1 MFAFDKI
8 YILKPDVLFGVYL
21 KNILLAT
28 SDYFE
33 RLPDRL
39 RPWRWSII
47 IFALVTTLFM
57 AFGSTKF
64 VIDVT
69 VDSWFNEDD
78 PVLRSLDEF
87 RDQFGSDD
95 GLFIVYEAKDG
106 DVFSAASL
114 RLVDQLTRS
123 LSNRQDIP
131 QGTLD
136 AAGITPELAT
146 ELDHIKRVQSLTNV
160 RIQVNEGDTLSSP
173 RLIQNLAMAEAEA
186 EQVKAIAMAQSSLP
200 LFLFSKNYRYGAIM
214 VTTDF
219 GAIPVAQSL
228 GTPSINL
235 MADDEFDLVGDF
247 DDQLSNN
254 FDATASQTS
263 VRFEDMDSGLYL
275 SFMEAVSRLYKQP
288 EFAQQFN
295 FYPIGNASMV
305 ELAVDDLMQA
315 GVLLLGMVLVIN
327 VLLWTLFHSASAVLW
342 PQIAIGISA
351 LFVVG
356 TLGWLGL
363 ESSTLISL
371 TVMLIVA
378 VGVADCVHVM
388 SSYVYFRRHGHD
400 HELALSKAYGKTGL
414 PILLTTITTM
424 AGMGALTIT
433 GMAQFVMFGV
443 TSAAGVFLAFL
454 YTIFLLPA
462 LMDLWHPM
470 PKEKSFAP
478 EHGWLLWLS
487 YLAWPITKLL
497 KLTWLL
503 LWPMRFVVHRSGLQ
517 WLLSGIWLQ
526 DLLDK
531 IPAFVE
537 HYKHTINFAFVG
549 LFVVCLYGATQVK
562 VDSNIA
568 ELYREGS
575 PLRTAYT
582 VVDEHMMGTG
592 SLEILVNMQ
601 QSDALI
607 QADVLQ
613 TMDRLQRKIEK
624 KYSQHIIRTHS
635 LADLVK
641 DTHAIMQDGSDGY
654 KTIPNDNLAV
664 SQLLYLFNSSNPDER
679 RALVNDDYS
688 QSHISVQL
696 RNAGSSEYAEFFELV
711 QIDIENAFVAHKKQ
725 YPNMDVHVTGT
736 LAMMMRLMD
745 DMSNNQFK
753 SLALAMVIISGLLVL
768 TLGSV
773 QAGLMSIIPN
783 MIPATLAFG
792 LMGLMEIPLDTDTLM
807 IAPLIIGIAV
817 DDTIHFITHYRMA
830 LAKHSD
836 MRLALVDTIKE
847 VGQAVTFTSLVLGCG
862 FFMLSFSNYLGLAK
876 VGAFGSLA
884 IFVALFC
891 DLLFFP
897 ALIMVFKPKFGQQ
910 NVTDNLQFKGTK

>member
-1 MFAFDKI
+1 MKTF
-8 YILKPDVLFGVYL
+8 LFC
-21 KNILLAT
+21 I
-28 SDYFE
+28 SEYFE
-33 RLPDRL
+33 SVPNRI
-39 RPWRWSII
+39 RPWRWWII
-47 IFALVTTLFM
+47 TLALTCSLFM
-57 AFGSTKF
+57 AVGSTRF

-69 VDSWFNEDD
+69 VDSWFSEDD
-78 PVLRSLDEF
+78 PVLQSLDEF

-106 DVFSAASL
+106 DVFSADSL
-114 RLVDQLTRS
+114 GLIDQLTTR
-123 LSNRQDIP
+123 LNHWQDIP
-131 QGTLD
+131 QEVLD
-136 AAGITPELAT
+136 EVGITPDLAKQ
-146 ELDHIKRVQSLTNV
+146 LDHIKRVQSLTNV
-160 RIQVNEGDTLSSP
+160 RIQVHQDETLSSP
-173 RLIQNLAMAEAEA
+173 RLIQNLVMSKDEAQ
-186 EQVKAIAMAQSSLP
+186 QVKAMAMAQSNLP
-200 LFLFSKNYRYGAIM
+200 LFLFSNNHRFGAIM

-219 GAIPVAQSL
+219 GAIPMSPRFQAS
-228 GTPSINL
+228 SSDL
-235 MADDEFDLVGDF
+235 MDDDEIDWAGDF
-247 DDQLSNN
+247 DDPSASA
-254 FDATASQTS
+254 FDVSVESAP

-275 SFMEAVSRLYKQP
+275 SFMEAVSRLYQHP
-288 EFAQQFN
+288 ELERQFN
-295 FYPIGNASMV
+295 FYPIGNASLV
-305 ELAVDDLMQA
+305 KLAVDDLKQA

-327 VLLWTLFHSASAVLW
+327 LLLWTLFRSVSAVLW
-342 PQIAIGISA
+342 PQIAIGMSA

-388 SSYVYFRRHGHD
+388 SSYVYFRERGHE
-400 HELALSKAYGKTGL
+400 HEPALSKAYGKTGL

-424 AGMGALTIT
+424 VGMGALTIT
-433 GMAQFVMFGV
+433 GMPQFVMFGA
-443 TSAAGVFLAFL
+443 TSAAGVLLAFL
-454 YTIFLLPA
+454 YTLFLLPV

-470 PKEKSFAP
+470 AKPISTLAAR
-478 EHGWLLWLS
+478 GWRLWLA
-487 YLAWPITKLL
+487 YLAWPIVMLCKLI
-497 KLTWLL
+497 WLL
-503 LWPMRFVVHRSGLQ
+503 LWPLRILAYHSGLQ
-517 WLLSGIWLQ
+517 WLASGIWLPHV
-526 DLLDK
+526 LAK
-531 IPAFVE
+531 IPAFVDQ
-537 HYKHTINFAFVG
+537 YKGLINFMFVS
-549 LFVVCLYGATQVK
+549 LFALCLYGATQVK

-568 ELYREGS
+568 ELSREGS

-582 VVDEHMMGTG
+582 IVDEHMMGTG

-601 QSDALI
+601 QSDALM
-607 QADVLQ
+607 QADILQ
-613 TMDRLQRKIEK
+613 TMDQLQRLIEN
-624 KYSQHIIRTHS
+624 KYAQHIIRTHS
-635 LADLVK
+635 LANLVK
-641 DTHAIMQDGSDGY
+641 DTHAIMQDGSDAY
-654 KTIPNDNLAV
+654 KTIPDDNIAV
-664 SQLLYLFNSSNPDER
+664 AQLLYLFNSSNPEER

-696 RNAGSSEYAEFFELV
+696 RNAGSSEYAEFFEQV
-711 QIDIENAFVAHKKQ
+711 QIDIEQAFASHKAQ

-753 SLALAMVIISGLLVL
+753 SLALAMVFISGLLVL

-792 LMGLMEIPLDTDTLM
+792 LMGLMGIPLDTDTLM

-836 MRLALVDTIKE
+836 MRLALVDTIKQ
-847 VGQAVTFTSLVLGCG
+847 VGQAVTYTSLVLGCG

-884 IFVALFC
+884 IFVALLC

-910 NVTDNLQFKGTK
+910 NVLDNLQFKGVK

>member
-1 MFAFDKI
+1 VKTF
-8 YILKPDVLFGVYL
+8 LFC
-21 KNILLAT
+21 I
-28 SDYFE
+28 SEYFE
-33 RLPDRL
+33 SVPNRI
-39 RPWRWSII
+39 RPWRWWII
-47 IFALVTTLFM
+47 TLALTCSLFM
-57 AFGSTKF
+57 AVGSTRF

-69 VDSWFNEDD
+69 VDSWFSEDD
-78 PVLRSLDEF
+78 PVLQSLDEF

-106 DVFSAASL
+106 DVFSADSL
-114 RLVDQLTRS
+114 GLIDQLTTR
-123 LSNRQDIP
+123 LNHWQDIP
-131 QGTLD
+131 QEVLD
-136 AAGITPELAT
+136 EVGITPDLAK

-160 RIQVNEGDTLSSP
+160 RIQVHQDETLSSP
-173 RLIQNLAMAEAEA
+173 RLIQNLVMSKDEAQ
-186 EQVKAIAMAQSSLP
+186 QVKAMAMAQSNLP
-200 LFLFSKNYRYGAIM
+200 LFLFSNNHRFGAIM

-219 GAIPVAQSL
+219 GAIPMSPRFQAS
-228 GTPSINL
+228 SSDL
-235 MADDEFDLVGDF
+235 MDDDEIDWAGDF
-247 DDQLSNN
+247 DDPRASA
-254 FDATASQTS
+254 FDVSVESAP

-275 SFMEAVSRLYKQP
+275 SFMEAVSRLYQHP
-288 EFAQQFN
+288 ELERQFN
-295 FYPIGNASMV
+295 FYPIGNASLV
-305 ELAVDDLMQA
+305 KLAVDDLKQA

-327 VLLWTLFHSASAVLW
+327 LLLWTLFRSVSAVLW
-342 PQIAIGISA
+342 PQIAIGMSA
-351 LFVVG
+351 LFVLG

-388 SSYVYFRRHGHD
+388 SSYVYFRECGHE
-400 HELALSKAYGKTGL
+400 HEPALSRAYGKTGL

-424 AGMGALTIT
+424 VGMGALTIT
-433 GMAQFVMFGV
+433 GMPQFVMFGA
-443 TSAAGVFLAFL
+443 TSAAGVLLAFL
-454 YTIFLLPA
+454 YTLFLLPV

-470 PKEKSFAP
+470 AKPTSTVAAR
-478 EHGWLLWLS
+478 GWRLWLA
-487 YLAWPITKLL
+487 YLTWPIVMLCKLI
-497 KLTWLL
+497 WLL
-503 LWPMRFVVHRSGLQ
+503 LWPLRILAYHSGLQ
-517 WLLSGIWLQ
+517 WLASGIWLPHV
-526 DLLDK
+526 LAK
-531 IPAFVE
+531 IPAFVDQ
-537 HYKHTINFAFVG
+537 YKGLINFMFVS
-549 LFVVCLYGATQVK
+549 LFALCLYGATQVK

-568 ELYREGS
+568 ELSREGS

-582 VVDEHMMGTG
+582 IVDEHMMGTG

-601 QSDALI
+601 QSDALM
-607 QADVLQ
+607 QADILQ
-613 TMDRLQRKIEK
+613 TMDQLQRLIEN
-624 KYSQHIIRTHS
+624 KYAQHIIRTHS
-635 LADLVK
+635 LANLVK
-641 DTHAIMQDGSDGY
+641 DTHAIMQDGSDAY
-654 KTIPNDNLAV
+654 KTIPDDNIAV
-664 SQLLYLFNSSNPDER
+664 AQLLYLFNSSNPEER

-696 RNAGSSEYAEFFELV
+696 RNAGSSEYAEFFEQV
-711 QIDIENAFVAHKKQ
+711 QIDIEQAFASHKAQ

-753 SLALAMVIISGLLVL
+753 SLALAMVFISGLLVL

-792 LMGLMEIPLDTDTLM
+792 LMGLMGIPLDTDTLM

-836 MRLALVDTIKE
+836 MRLALVDTIKQ
-847 VGQAVTFTSLVLGCG
+847 VGQAVTYTSLVLGCG

-884 IFVALFC
+884 IFVALLC

-910 NVTDNLQFKGTK
+910 NVLDNLQFKGVK

>member
-1 MFAFDKI
+1 MKTF
-8 YILKPDVLFGVYL
+8 LFC
-21 KNILLAT
+21 I
-28 SDYFE
+28 SEYFE
-33 RLPDRL
+33 SVPNRI
-39 RPWRWSII
+39 RPWRWWII
-47 IFALVTTLFM
+47 TLALTCSLFM
-57 AFGSTKF
+57 AVGSTRF

-69 VDSWFNEDD
+69 VDSWFSEDD
-78 PVLRSLDEF
+78 PVLQSLDEF

-106 DVFSAASL
+106 DVFSADSL
-114 RLVDQLTRS
+114 GLIDQLTTR
-123 LSNRQDIP
+123 LNHWQDIP
-131 QGTLD
+131 QEVLD
-136 AAGITPELAT
+136 EVGITPDLAKQ
-146 ELDHIKRVQSLTNV
+146 LDHIKRVQSLTNV
-160 RIQVNEGDTLSSP
+160 RIQVHQDETLSSP
-173 RLIQNLAMAEAEA
+173 RLIQNLVMSKDEAQ
-186 EQVKAIAMAQSSLP
+186 QVKAMAMAQSNLP
-200 LFLFSKNYRYGAIM
+200 LFLFSNNHRFGAIM

-219 GAIPVAQSL
+219 GAIPMSPRFQAS
-228 GTPSINL
+228 SSDL
-235 MADDEFDLVGDF
+235 MDDDEIDWAGDF
-247 DDQLSNN
+247 DDPSASA
-254 FDATASQTS
+254 FDVSVESAP

-275 SFMEAVSRLYKQP
+275 SFMEAVSRLYQHP
-288 EFAQQFN
+288 ELERQFN
-295 FYPIGNASMV
+295 FYPIGNASLV
-305 ELAVDDLMQA
+305 KLAVDDLKQA

-327 VLLWTLFHSASAVLW
+327 LLLWTLFRSVSAVLW
-342 PQIAIGISA
+342 PQIAIGMSA

-388 SSYVYFRRHGHD
+388 SSYVYFRERGHE
-400 HELALSKAYGKTGL
+400 HEPALSKAYGKTGL

-424 AGMGALTIT
+424 VGMGALTIT
-433 GMAQFVMFGV
+433 GMPQFVMFGA
-443 TSAAGVFLAFL
+443 TSAAGVLLAFL
-454 YTIFLLPA
+454 YTLFLLPI

-470 PKEKSFAP
+470 AKPISTLAAR
-478 EHGWLLWLS
+478 GWRLWLA
-487 YLAWPITKLL
+487 YLAWPIVMLCKLI
-497 KLTWLL
+497 WLL
-503 LWPMRFVVHRSGLQ
+503 LWPLRISAYHSGLQ
-517 WLLSGIWLQ
+517 WLASGIWLPHV
-526 DLLDK
+526 LAK
-531 IPAFVE
+531 IPAFVDQ
-537 HYKHTINFAFVG
+537 YKGLINFMFVS
-549 LFVVCLYGATQVK
+549 LFALCLYGATQVK

-568 ELYREGS
+568 ELSREGS

-582 VVDEHMMGTG
+582 IVDEHMMGTG

-601 QSDALI
+601 QSDALM
-607 QADVLQ
+607 QADILQ
-613 TMDRLQRKIEK
+613 TMDQLQRLIEN
-624 KYSQHIIRTHS
+624 KYAQHIIRTHS
-635 LADLVK
+635 LANLVK
-641 DTHAIMQDGSDGY
+641 DTHAIMQDGSDAY
-654 KTIPNDNLAV
+654 KTIPDDNIAV
-664 SQLLYLFNSSNPDER
+664 AQLLYLFNSSNPEER

-696 RNAGSSEYAEFFELV
+696 RNAGSSEYAEFFEQV
-711 QIDIENAFVAHKKQ
+711 QIDIEQAFASHKAQ

-753 SLALAMVIISGLLVL
+753 SLALAMVFISGLLVL

-792 LMGLMEIPLDTDTLM
+792 LMGLMGIPLDTDTLM

-836 MRLALVDTIKE
+836 MRLALVDTIKQ
-847 VGQAVTFTSLVLGCG
+847 VGQAVTYTSLVLGCG

-884 IFVALFC
+884 IFVALLC

-910 NVTDNLQFKGTK
+910 NVLDNLQFKGVK

>member
-1 MFAFDKI
+1 MKTF
-8 YILKPDVLFGVYL
+8 LFC
-21 KNILLAT
+21 I
-28 SDYFE
+28 SEYFE
-33 RLPDRL
+33 SVPNRI
-39 RPWRWSII
+39 RPWRWWII
-47 IFALVTTLFM
+47 TLALTCSLFM
-57 AFGSTKF
+57 ALGSTRF

-69 VDSWFNEDD
+69 VDSWFSEDD
-78 PVLRSLDEF
+78 PVLQSLDEF

-106 DVFSAASL
+106 DVFSADSL
-114 RLVDQLTRS
+114 GLIDQLTTR
-123 LSNRQDIP
+123 LNHWQDIP
-131 QGTLD
+131 QEVLD
-136 AAGITPELAT
+136 EVGITPDLAK

-160 RIQVNEGDTLSSP
+160 RIQVHQDETLSSP
-173 RLIQNLAMAEAEA
+173 RLIQNLVMSKDEAQ
-186 EQVKAIAMAQSSLP
+186 QVKAMAMAQSNLP
-200 LFLFSKNYRYGAIM
+200 LFLFSNDHRFGAIM

-219 GAIPVAQSL
+219 GAIPMSPRFQAS
-228 GTPSINL
+228 SSDL
-235 MADDEFDLVGDF
+235 MDDDEIDWAGDF
-247 DDQLSNN
+247 DDPSASA
-254 FDATASQTS
+254 FDVSVESAP

-275 SFMEAVSRLYKQP
+275 SFMEAVSRLYQHP
-288 EFAQQFN
+288 ELERQFN
-295 FYPIGNASMV
+295 FYPIGNASLV
-305 ELAVDDLMQA
+305 KLAVDDLKQA

-327 VLLWTLFHSASAVLW
+327 LLLWTLFRSVSAVLW
-342 PQIAIGISA
+342 PQIAIGMSA

-388 SSYVYFRRHGHD
+388 SSYVYFRERGHE
-400 HELALSKAYGKTGL
+400 HEPALSKAYGKTGL

-424 AGMGALTIT
+424 VGMGALTIT
-433 GMAQFVMFGV
+433 GMPQFVMFGA
-443 TSAAGVFLAFL
+443 TSAAGVLLAFL
-454 YTIFLLPA
+454 YTLFLLPV

-470 PKEKSFAP
+470 AKPISTLAAR
-478 EHGWLLWLS
+478 GWRLWLA
-487 YLAWPITKLL
+487 YLAWPIVMLCKLI
-497 KLTWLL
+497 WLL
-503 LWPMRFVVHRSGLQ
+503 LWPLRILAYHSGLQ
-517 WLLSGIWLQ
+517 WLASGIWLPHV
-526 DLLDK
+526 LAK
-531 IPAFVE
+531 IPAFVDQ
-537 HYKHTINFAFVG
+537 YKGLINFMFVS
-549 LFVVCLYGATQVK
+549 LFALCLYGATQVK

-568 ELYREGS
+568 ELSREGS

-582 VVDEHMMGTG
+582 IVDEHMMGTG

-601 QSDALI
+601 QSDALM
-607 QADVLQ
+607 QADILQ
-613 TMDRLQRKIEK
+613 TMDQLQRLIEN
-624 KYSQHIIRTHS
+624 KYAQHIIRTHS
-635 LADLVK
+635 LANLVK
-641 DTHAIMQDGSDGY
+641 DTHAIMQDGSDAY
-654 KTIPNDNLAV
+654 KTIPDDNIAV
-664 SQLLYLFNSSNPDER
+664 AQLLYLFNSSNPEER

-696 RNAGSSEYAEFFELV
+696 RNAGSSEYAEFFEQV
-711 QIDIENAFVAHKKQ
+711 QIDIEQAFASHKAQ

-753 SLALAMVIISGLLVL
+753 SLALAMVFISGLLVL

-792 LMGLMEIPLDTDTLM
+792 LMGLMGIPLDTDTLM

-836 MRLALVDTIKE
+836 MRLALVDTIKQ
-847 VGQAVTFTSLVLGCG
+847 VGQAVTYTSLVLGCG

-884 IFVALFC
+884 IFVALLC

-910 NVTDNLQFKGTK
+910 NVLDNLQFKGVK

>member
-1 MFAFDKI
+1 
-8 YILKPDVLFGVYL
+8 
-21 KNILLAT
+21 
-28 SDYFE
+28 
-33 RLPDRL
+33 
-39 RPWRWSII
+39 
-47 IFALVTTLFM
+47 M
-57 AFGSTKF
+57 AVGSTRF

-69 VDSWFNEDD
+69 VDSWFSEDD
-78 PVLRSLDEF
+78 PVLQSLDEF

-106 DVFSAASL
+106 DVFSADSL
-114 RLVDQLTRS
+114 GLIDQLTTR
-123 LSNRQDIP
+123 LNHWQDIP
-131 QGTLD
+131 QEVLD
-136 AAGITPELAT
+136 EVGITPDLAK

-160 RIQVNEGDTLSSP
+160 RIQVHQDETLSSP
-173 RLIQNLAMAEAEA
+173 RLIQNLVMSKDEAQ
-186 EQVKAIAMAQSSLP
+186 QVKAMAMAQSNLP
-200 LFLFSKNYRYGAIM
+200 LFLFSNNHRFGAIM

-219 GAIPVAQSL
+219 GAIPMSPRFQAS
-228 GTPSINL
+228 SSDL
-235 MADDEFDLVGDF
+235 MDDDEIDWAGDF
-247 DDQLSNN
+247 DDPSASA
-254 FDATASQTS
+254 FDVSVESAP

-275 SFMEAVSRLYKQP
+275 SFMEAVSRLYQHP
-288 EFAQQFN
+288 ELERQFN
-295 FYPIGNASMV
+295 FYPIGNASLV
-305 ELAVDDLMQA
+305 KLAVDDLKQA

-327 VLLWTLFHSASAVLW
+327 LLLWTLFRSVSAVLW
-342 PQIAIGISA
+342 PQIAIGMSA

-388 SSYVYFRRHGHD
+388 SSYVYFRERGHE
-400 HELALSKAYGKTGL
+400 HEPALSKAYGKTGL

-424 AGMGALTIT
+424 VGMGALTIT
-433 GMAQFVMFGV
+433 GMPQFVMFGA
-443 TSAAGVFLAFL
+443 TSAAGVLLAFL
-454 YTIFLLPA
+454 YTLFLLPV

-470 PKEKSFAP
+470 AKPISTLAAR
-478 EHGWLLWLS
+478 GWRLWLA
-487 YLAWPITKLL
+487 YLAWPIVMLCKLI
-497 KLTWLL
+497 WLL
-503 LWPMRFVVHRSGLQ
+503 LWPLRILAYHSGLQ
-517 WLLSGIWLQ
+517 WLASGIWLPHV
-526 DLLDK
+526 LAK
-531 IPAFVE
+531 IPAFVDQ
-537 HYKHTINFAFVG
+537 YKGLINFMFVS
-549 LFVVCLYGATQVK
+549 LFALCLYGATQVK
-562 VDSNIA
+562 VDSNVA
-568 ELYREGS
+568 ELSREGS

-582 VVDEHMMGTG
+582 IVDEHMMGTG

-601 QSDALI
+601 QSDALM
-607 QADVLQ
+607 QADILQ
-613 TMDRLQRKIEK
+613 TMDQLQRLIEN
-624 KYSQHIIRTHS
+624 KYAQHIIRTHS
-635 LADLVK
+635 LANLVK
-641 DTHAIMQDGSDGY
+641 DTHAIMQDGSDAY
-654 KTIPNDNLAV
+654 KTIPDDNIAV
-664 SQLLYLFNSSNPDER
+664 AQLLYLFNSSNPEER

-696 RNAGSSEYAEFFELV
+696 RNAGSSEYAEFFEQV
-711 QIDIENAFVAHKKQ
+711 QIDIEQAFASHKAQ

-753 SLALAMVIISGLLVL
+753 SLALAMVFISGLLVL

-792 LMGLMEIPLDTDTLM
+792 LMGLMGIPLDTDTLM

-836 MRLALVDTIKE
+836 MRLALVDTIKQ
-847 VGQAVTFTSLVLGCG
+847 VGQAVTYTSLVLGCG

-884 IFVALFC
+884 IFVALLC

-910 NVTDNLQFKGTK
+910 NVLDNLQFKGVK

>member
-1 MFAFDKI
+1 MKS
-8 YILKPDVLFGVYL
+8 
-21 KNILLAT
+21 ILLAI

-33 RLPDRL
+33 RLPNRL
-39 RPWRWSII
+39 RPWRWGII
-47 IFALVTTLFM
+47 IFALVSTVFM
-57 AFGSTKF
+57 GIGSTKF

-78 PVLRSLDEF
+78 PVLQSLDEF

-106 DVFSAASL
+106 DVFSEASL
-114 RLVDQLTRS
+114 GLVDELTRN
-123 LSNRQDIP
+123 LSFWQDIP
-131 QGTLD
+131 QSTLD
-136 AAGITPELAT
+136 AAGITPELAL
-146 ELDHIKRVQSLTNV
+146 ELEHIKRVQSLTNV
-160 RIQVNEGDTLSSP
+160 RIQVNQGDTLNSSK
-173 RLIQNLAMAEAEA
+173 LIQDIGMSQ
-186 EQVKAIAMAQSSLP
+186 EQSEKVKALAMAQSNLP
-200 LFLFSKNYRYGAIM
+200 LFLFSKNHRFGAIM

-219 GAIPVAQSL
+219 GAVPVNKADES
-228 GTPSINL
+228 SAVDL
-235 MADDEFDLVGDF
+235 MLDDEFDLSGEF
-247 DDQLSNN
+247 DDEYSISV
-254 FDATASQTS
+254 DADASQ
-263 VRFEDMDSGLYL
+263 VQIEFEDMDSGLYL
-275 SFMEAVSRLYKQP
+275 SFMDAVSRLYKQP
-288 EFAQQFN
+288 KYEQQFN

-315 GVLLLGMVLVIN
+315 AFLLLAMILVIN
-327 VLLWTLFHSASAVLW
+327 ILLWTLFHSASAVVW
-342 PQIAIGISA
+342 PQIAIGFSA

-388 SSYVYFRRHGHD
+388 SSYVYFKKAGCD
-400 HELALSKAYGKTGL
+400 HEVALSKAYGKTGL

-424 AGMGALTIT
+424 AGMGALTVT
-433 GMAQFVMFGV
+433 GMAQFVTFGV
-443 TSAAGVFLAFL
+443 TSAAGVLLAFL

-462 LMDLWHPM
+462 LMDLWHPLPQ
-470 PKEKSFAP
+470 PKPDTAKS
-478 EHGWLLWLS
+478 
-487 YLAWPITKLL
+487 KLL
-497 KLTWLL
+497 IRLQYVALPLILL
-503 LWPMRFVVHRSGLQ
+503 LRLFWKGLLPARFLVRKTGLQ

-526 DLLDK
+526 GLLDR
-531 IPAFVE
+531 IPEFVE
-537 HYKHTINFAFVG
+537 RYKHAVNFAFVS

-575 PLRTAYT
+575 PLRTAYN

-592 SLEILVNMQ
+592 SLEIFIDMQ
-601 QSDALI
+601 QSDALM

-613 TMDRLQRKIEK
+613 TMDQLQRQIEK
-624 KYSQHIIRTHS
+624 QYAQHIIRTNS

-641 DTHAIMQDGSDGY
+641 DTHRIMRDGSDKF
-654 KTIPNDNLAV
+654 KTIPDDDLAV
-664 SQLLYLFNSSNPDER
+664 SQLLYLFNSSNPEER

-688 QSHISVQL
+688 QSHISLQL
-696 RNAGSSEYAEFFELV
+696 KNAGSSEYAEFFEQV
-711 QIDIENAFVAHKKQ
+711 QIDIEEAFSVHQDQ

-783 MIPATLAFG
+783 MIPATLTFG
-792 LMGLMEIPLDTDTLM
+792 LMGLLGIPLDTDTLM

-836 MRLALVDTIKE
+836 MRMALVDTIKE

-884 IFVALFC
+884 IFVALLC

-897 ALIMVFKPKFGQQ
+897 ALIMVFKPKFGQK
-910 NVTDNLQFKGTK
+910 NVIDNLQFKGLK

>member
-1 MFAFDKI
+1 M
-8 YILKPDVLFGVYL
+8 
-21 KNILLAT
+21 KNLLLAI

-33 RLPDRL
+33 RLPNRL
-39 RPWRWSII
+39 RPWRWGII
-47 IFALVTTLFM
+47 ALALTSTIFM
-57 AFGSTKF
+57 AVGSTKF

-78 PVLRSLDEF
+78 PVLQSLDEF

-114 RLVDQLTRS
+114 RLVEQLTSS
-123 LSNRQDIP
+123 LSHWQDIS
-131 QGTLD
+131 QGTLES
-136 AAGITPELAT
+136 AGITPELAV

-160 RIQVNEGDTLSSP
+160 RIQVNDGDTLSSP
-173 RLIQNLAMAEAEA
+173 RLIQNLIMDSDET
-186 EQVKAIAMAQSSLP
+186 EQVKAIAMAQSNLP
-200 LFLFSKNYRYGAIM
+200 LFLFSNNYRYGAIM

-219 GAIPVAQSL
+219 GAIPLAQSL
-228 GTPSINL
+228 GKNTIDL
-235 MADDEFDLVGDF
+235 MADDELELADDF
-247 DDQLSNN
+247 DDGLSTN
-254 FDATASQTS
+254 FDATASQAE

-275 SFMEAVSRLYKQP
+275 TFMEAVSRLYKQP
-288 EFAQQFN
+288 EFVEQFN

-315 GVLLLGMVLVIN
+315 GMLLLGMVLVIN

-378 VGVADCVHVM
+378 VGVADCVHVL

-454 YTIFLLPA
+454 YAIFLLPA

-470 PKEKSFAP
+470 PMEKAAP
-478 EHGWLLWLS
+478 KKLGWLLWLS
-487 YLAWPITKLL
+487 YLVWPMAMLL
-497 KLTWLL
+497 KLIWLL
-503 LWPMRFVVHRSGLQ
+503 LWPIRFILRRSGLR

-531 IPAFVE
+531 IPAFAQQ
-537 HYKHTINFAFVG
+537 YKYTINFAFVG
-549 LFVVCLYGATQVK
+549 LFAVCLYGATQVK

-592 SLEILVNMQ
+592 SLEIFVDMQ
-601 QSDALI
+601 QSDALM

-613 TMDRLQRKIEK
+613 TMDRLQRQIEN
-624 KYSQHIIRTHS
+624 KYSHHVIRTNS

-641 DTHAIMQDGSDGY
+641 DTHAIMQDGSDVY
-654 KTIPNDNLAV
+654 KTIPDDKLAV
-664 SQLLYLFNSSNPDER
+664 SQLLYLFNSSNPEER

-711 QIDIENAFVAHKKQ
+711 QIDIEKAFAGHGEQ

-792 LMGLMEIPLDTDTLM
+792 LMGLMGIPLDTDTLM

-836 MRLALVDTIKE
+836 MRLALVGTIKE

-884 IFVALFC
+884 IFVALLC

-910 NVTDNLQFKGTK
+910 NVTDNLQFKGAK

>member
-1 MFAFDKI
+1 MKTF
-8 YILKPDVLFGVYL
+8 LFC
-21 KNILLAT
+21 I
-28 SDYFE
+28 SEYFE
-33 RLPDRL
+33 SVPNRI
-39 RPWRWSII
+39 RPWRWWII
-47 IFALVTTLFM
+47 TLALTCSLFM
-57 AFGSTKF
+57 AVGSTRF

-69 VDSWFNEDD
+69 VDSWFSEDD
-78 PVLRSLDEF
+78 PVLQSLDEF

-106 DVFSAASL
+106 DVFSADSL
-114 RLVDQLTRS
+114 GLIDQLTTR
-123 LSNRQDIP
+123 LNHWQDIP
-131 QGTLD
+131 QEVLD
-136 AAGITPELAT
+136 EVGITPDLAK

-160 RIQVNEGDTLSSP
+160 RIQVHQDETLSSP
-173 RLIQNLAMAEAEA
+173 RLIQNLVMSKDEAQ
-186 EQVKAIAMAQSSLP
+186 QVKAMAMAQSNLP
-200 LFLFSKNYRYGAIM
+200 LFLFSNNHRFGAIM

-219 GAIPVAQSL
+219 GAIPMSPRFQAS
-228 GTPSINL
+228 SSDL
-235 MADDEFDLVGDF
+235 MDDDEIDWAGDF
-247 DDQLSNN
+247 DDPSASA
-254 FDATASQTS
+254 FDVSVESAP

-275 SFMEAVSRLYKQP
+275 SFMEAVSRLYQHP
-288 EFAQQFN
+288 ELERQFN
-295 FYPIGNASMV
+295 FYPIGNASLV
-305 ELAVDDLMQA
+305 KLAVDDLKQA

-327 VLLWTLFHSASAVLW
+327 LLLWTLFRSVSAVLW
-342 PQIAIGISA
+342 PQIAIGMSA

-388 SSYVYFRRHGHD
+388 SSYVYFRERGHE
-400 HELALSKAYGKTGL
+400 HEPALSKAYGKTGL

-424 AGMGALTIT
+424 VGMGALTIT
-433 GMAQFVMFGV
+433 GMPQFVMFGA
-443 TSAAGVFLAFL
+443 TSAAGVLLAFL
-454 YTIFLLPA
+454 YTLFLLPV

-470 PKEKSFAP
+470 AKPISTLAAR
-478 EHGWLLWLS
+478 GWRLWLA
-487 YLAWPITKLL
+487 YLAWPIVMLCKLI
-497 KLTWLL
+497 WLL
-503 LWPMRFVVHRSGLQ
+503 LWPLRILAYHSGLQ
-517 WLLSGIWLQ
+517 WLASGIWLPHV
-526 DLLDK
+526 LAK
-531 IPAFVE
+531 IPAFVDQ
-537 HYKHTINFAFVG
+537 YKGLINFMFVS
-549 LFVVCLYGATQVK
+549 LFALCLYGATQVK

-568 ELYREGS
+568 ELSREGS

-582 VVDEHMMGTG
+582 IVDEHMMGTG

-601 QSDALI
+601 QSDALM
-607 QADVLQ
+607 QADILQ
-613 TMDRLQRKIEK
+613 TMDQLQRLIEN
-624 KYSQHIIRTHS
+624 KYAQHIIRTHS
-635 LADLVK
+635 LANLVK
-641 DTHAIMQDGSDGY
+641 DTHAIMQDGSDAY
-654 KTIPNDNLAV
+654 KTIPDDNIVVA
-664 SQLLYLFNSSNPDER
+664 QLLYLFNSSNPEER

-696 RNAGSSEYAEFFELV
+696 RNAGSSEYAEFFEQV
-711 QIDIENAFVAHKKQ
+711 QIDIEQAFASHKAQ

-753 SLALAMVIISGLLVL
+753 SLALAMVFISGLLVL

-792 LMGLMEIPLDTDTLM
+792 LMGLMGIPLDTDTLM

-836 MRLALVDTIKE
+836 MRLALVDTIKQ
-847 VGQAVTFTSLVLGCG
+847 VGQAVTYTSLVLGCG

-884 IFVALFC
+884 IFVALLC

-910 NVTDNLQFKGTK
+910 NVLDNLQFKGVK

>member
-1 MFAFDKI
+1 MKT
-8 YILKPDVLFGVYL
+8 L
-21 KNILLAT
+21 LLAIST
-28 SDYFE
+28 YFE
-33 RLPDRL
+33 LLPDRM

-47 IFALVTTLFM
+47 ALALASTIFM
-57 AFGSTKF
+57 AVGSTKF
-64 VIDVT
+64 VVDVT
-69 VDSWFNEDD
+69 LDSWFSEDD
-78 PVLRSLDEF
+78 PVVQSLNDF
-87 RDQFGSDD
+87 RNQFGSDD

-106 DVFSAASL
+106 DVFSPTSL
-114 RLVDQLTRS
+114 RLVDQLTRN
-123 LSNRQDIP
+123 LSHWQDIP

-136 AAGITPELAT
+136 AAGLTSELASK
-146 ELDHIKRVQSLTNV
+146 LDHIKRVQSITNV
-160 RIQVNEGDTLSSP
+160 RIQVNQGDTLSSP
-173 RLIQNLAMAEAEA
+173 RLIQNLAMQGAEADA
-186 EQVKAIAMAQSSLP
+186 VKAVAMAQSNLP
-200 LFLFSKNYRYGAIM
+200 LFLFSKNHRFGAIM

-219 GAIPVAQSL
+219 GAVPLSSSLDVASDD
-228 GTPSINL
+228 L
-235 MADDEFDLVGDF
+235 MGADDLELDEDFGDDL
-247 DDQLSNN
+247 STS
-254 FDATASQTS
+254 FDANATQAD

-275 SFMEAVSRLYKQP
+275 TFMDAVSSLYKQP
-288 EFAQQFN
+288 EYIDQFN

-305 ELAVDDLMQA
+305 ELAVDDMMQA
-315 GVLLLGMVLVIN
+315 GMLLLGMVLVIN
-327 VLLWTLFHSASAVLW
+327 VLLWTLFHSASAVIW
-342 PQIAIGISA
+342 PQVAIGISA

-356 TLGWLGL
+356 TLGWLGI
-363 ESSTLISL
+363 ESSALISL

-388 SSYVYFRRHGHD
+388 SSYVYFRREGHD
-400 HELALSKAYGKTGL
+400 HEPALSKAYGKTGL

-424 AGMGALTIT
+424 AGMGALAIT
-433 GMAQFVMFGV
+433 GMTQFVIFGI
-443 TSAAGVFLAFL
+443 TSAAGVFLAFV

-462 LMDLWHPM
+462 LMDVWHPM
-470 PKEKSFAP
+470 PAVKVHTVKT
-478 EHGWLLWLS
+478 GWRLWLS
-487 YLAWPITKLL
+487 YLAWPFKMLL
-497 KLTWLL
+497 KIVWLI
-503 LWPMRFVVHRSGLQ
+503 LWPIRYLLRRSGLA

-526 DLLDK
+526 GVLDR
-531 IPAFVE
+531 IPAFVQRF
-537 HYKHTINFAFVG
+537 KHAVNFAFVG
-549 LFVVCLYGATQVK
+549 LFIVCLYGASQVHI
-562 VDSNIA
+562 DSNIA
-568 ELYREGS
+568 ELYREGT

-592 SLEILVNMQ
+592 NLEILVDMRA
-601 QSDALI
+601 SDALM

-613 TMDRLQRKIEK
+613 TMDQLQRKIEAT
-624 KYSQHIIRTHS
+624 YGEYIIRTNS

-641 DTHAIMQDGSDGY
+641 DTHAIMQDGSDY
-654 KTIPNDNLAV
+654 YRTIPDDNLAV
-664 SQLLYLFNSSNPDER
+664 SQLLYLFNSSNPEER

-696 RNAGSSEYAEFFELV
+696 RNAGSSEYAEFFELI
-711 QIDIENAFVAHKKQ
+711 QLDIQHAFAHLEDR
-725 YPNMDVHVTGT
+725 YPDMDIHVTGT

-753 SLALAMVIISGLLVL
+753 SLALAMIVISGLLVL

-792 LMGLMEIPLDTDTLM
+792 LMGLLDIPLDTDTLM

-836 MRLALVDTIKE
+836 MRMALVDTIKE

-884 IFVALFC
+884 IFVALLC

-897 ALIMVFKPKFGQQ
+897 ALIMVFKPKFGQK
-910 NVTDNLQFKGTK
+910 NVVENLDFNGAK

>member
-1 MFAFDKI
+1 VKTF
-8 YILKPDVLFGVYL
+8 LFC
-21 KNILLAT
+21 I
-28 SDYFE
+28 SEYFE
-33 RLPDRL
+33 SVPNRI
-39 RPWRWSII
+39 RPWRWWII
-47 IFALVTTLFM
+47 TLALTCSLFM
-57 AFGSTKF
+57 AVGSTRF

-69 VDSWFNEDD
+69 VDSWFSEDD
-78 PVLRSLDEF
+78 PVLQSLDEF

-106 DVFSAASL
+106 DVFSADSL
-114 RLVDQLTRS
+114 GLIDQLTTR
-123 LSNRQDIP
+123 LNHWQDIP
-131 QGTLD
+131 QEVLD
-136 AAGITPELAT
+136 EVGITPDLAK

-160 RIQVNEGDTLSSP
+160 RIQVHQDETLSSP
-173 RLIQNLAMAEAEA
+173 RLIQNLVMSKDEAQ
-186 EQVKAIAMAQSSLP
+186 QVKAMAMAQSNLP
-200 LFLFSKNYRYGAIM
+200 LFLFSNNHRFGAIM

-219 GAIPVAQSL
+219 GAIPMSPRFQASA
-228 GTPSINL
+228 SDL
-235 MADDEFDLVGDF
+235 MDDDEIDWAGDF
-247 DDQLSNN
+247 DDPSASA
-254 FDATASQTS
+254 FDVSVESAP

-275 SFMEAVSRLYKQP
+275 SFMEAVSRLYQHP
-288 EFAQQFN
+288 ELERQFN
-295 FYPIGNASMV
+295 FYPIGNASLV
-305 ELAVDDLMQA
+305 KLAVDDLKQA

-327 VLLWTLFHSASAVLW
+327 LLLWTLFRSVSAVLW
-342 PQIAIGISA
+342 PQIAIGMSA

-388 SSYVYFRRHGHD
+388 SSYVYFRERGHE
-400 HELALSKAYGKTGL
+400 HEPALSKAYGKTGL

-424 AGMGALTIT
+424 VGMGALTIT
-433 GMAQFVMFGV
+433 GMPQFVMFGA
-443 TSAAGVFLAFL
+443 TSAAGVLLAFL
-454 YTIFLLPA
+454 YTLFLLPV

-470 PKEKSFAP
+470 AKPISTLAAR
-478 EHGWLLWLS
+478 GWRLWLA
-487 YLAWPITKLL
+487 YLAWPIVMLCKLI
-497 KLTWLL
+497 WLL
-503 LWPMRFVVHRSGLQ
+503 LWPLRILAYHSGLQ
-517 WLLSGIWLQ
+517 WLASGIWLPHV
-526 DLLDK
+526 LAK
-531 IPAFVE
+531 IPAFVDQ
-537 HYKHTINFAFVG
+537 YKGLINFMFVS
-549 LFVVCLYGATQVK
+549 LFALCLYGATQVK
-562 VDSNIA
+562 VDSNVA
-568 ELYREGS
+568 ELSREGS

-582 VVDEHMMGTG
+582 IVDEHMMGTG

-601 QSDALI
+601 QSDALM
-607 QADVLQ
+607 QADILQ
-613 TMDRLQRKIEK
+613 TMDQLQRLIEN
-624 KYSQHIIRTHS
+624 KYAQHIIRTHS
-635 LADLVK
+635 LANLVK
-641 DTHAIMQDGSDGY
+641 DTHAIMQDGSDAY
-654 KTIPNDNLAV
+654 KTIPDDNIAV
-664 SQLLYLFNSSNPDER
+664 AQLLYLFNSSNPEER

-696 RNAGSSEYAEFFELV
+696 RNAGSSEYAEFFEQV
-711 QIDIENAFVAHKKQ
+711 QIDIEQAFASHKAQ

-753 SLALAMVIISGLLVL
+753 SLALAMVFISGLLVL

-792 LMGLMEIPLDTDTLM
+792 LMGLMGIPLDTDTLM

-836 MRLALVDTIKE
+836 MRLALVDTIKQ
-847 VGQAVTFTSLVLGCG
+847 VGQAVTYTSLVLGCG

-884 IFVALFC
+884 IFVALLC

-910 NVTDNLQFKGTK
+910 NVLDNLQFKGVK

>member
-1 MFAFDKI
+1 MKTF
-8 YILKPDVLFGVYL
+8 LFC
-21 KNILLAT
+21 I
-28 SDYFE
+28 SEYFE
-33 RLPDRL
+33 SVPNRI
-39 RPWRWSII
+39 RPWRWWII
-47 IFALVTTLFM
+47 TLALTCSLFM
-57 AFGSTKF
+57 AVGSTRF

-69 VDSWFNEDD
+69 VDSWFSEDD
-78 PVLRSLDEF
+78 PVLQSLDEF

-106 DVFSAASL
+106 DVFSADSL
-114 RLVDQLTRS
+114 GLIDQLTTR
-123 LSNRQDIP
+123 LNHWQDIP
-131 QGTLD
+131 QEVLD
-136 AAGITPELAT
+136 EVGITPDLAK

-160 RIQVNEGDTLSSP
+160 RIQVHQDETLSSP
-173 RLIQNLAMAEAEA
+173 RLIQNLVMSKDEAQ
-186 EQVKAIAMAQSSLP
+186 QVKAMAMAQSNLP
-200 LFLFSKNYRYGAIM
+200 LFLFSNNHRFGAIM

-219 GAIPVAQSL
+219 GAIPMSPRFQASA
-228 GTPSINL
+228 SDL
-235 MADDEFDLVGDF
+235 MDDDEIDWAGDF
-247 DDQLSNN
+247 DDPSASA
-254 FDATASQTS
+254 FDVSVESAP

-275 SFMEAVSRLYKQP
+275 SFMEAVSRLYQHP
-288 EFAQQFN
+288 ELERQFN
-295 FYPIGNASMV
+295 FYPIGNASLV
-305 ELAVDDLMQA
+305 KLAVDDLKQA

-327 VLLWTLFHSASAVLW
+327 LLLWTLFRSVSAVLW
-342 PQIAIGISA
+342 PQIAIGMSA

-388 SSYVYFRRHGHD
+388 SSYVYFRERGHE
-400 HELALSKAYGKTGL
+400 HEPALSKAYGKTGL

-424 AGMGALTIT
+424 VGMGALTIT
-433 GMAQFVMFGV
+433 GMPQFVMFGA
-443 TSAAGVFLAFL
+443 TSAAGVLLAFL
-454 YTIFLLPA
+454 YTLFLLPV

-470 PKEKSFAP
+470 AKPISTLAAR
-478 EHGWLLWLS
+478 GWRLWLA
-487 YLAWPITKLL
+487 YLAWPIVMLCKLI
-497 KLTWLL
+497 WLL
-503 LWPMRFVVHRSGLQ
+503 LWPLRILAYHSGLQ
-517 WLLSGIWLQ
+517 WLASGIWLPHV
-526 DLLDK
+526 LAK
-531 IPAFVE
+531 IPAFVDQ
-537 HYKHTINFAFVG
+537 YKGLINFMFVS
-549 LFVVCLYGATQVK
+549 LFALCLYGATQVK
-562 VDSNIA
+562 VDSNVA
-568 ELYREGS
+568 ELSREGS

-582 VVDEHMMGTG
+582 IVDEHMMGTG

-601 QSDALI
+601 QSDALM
-607 QADVLQ
+607 QADILQ
-613 TMDRLQRKIEK
+613 TMDQLQRLIEN
-624 KYSQHIIRTHS
+624 KYAQHIIRTHS
-635 LADLVK
+635 LANLVK
-641 DTHAIMQDGSDGY
+641 DTHAIMQDGSDAY
-654 KTIPNDNLAV
+654 KTIPDDNIAV
-664 SQLLYLFNSSNPDER
+664 AQLLYLFNSSNPEER

-696 RNAGSSEYAEFFELV
+696 RNAGSSEYAEFFEQV
-711 QIDIENAFVAHKKQ
+711 QIDIEQAFASHKAQ

-753 SLALAMVIISGLLVL
+753 SLALAMVFISGLLVL

-792 LMGLMEIPLDTDTLM
+792 LMGLMGIPLDTDTLM

-836 MRLALVDTIKE
+836 MRLALVDTIKQ
-847 VGQAVTFTSLVLGCG
+847 VGQAVTYTSLVLGCG

-884 IFVALFC
+884 IFVALLC

-910 NVTDNLQFKGTK
+910 NVLDNLQFKGVK

>member
-1 MFAFDKI
+1 MKTF
-8 YILKPDVLFGVYL
+8 LFCIS
-21 KNILLAT
+21 N
-28 SDYFE
+28 YFE
-33 RLPDRL
+33 SVPSRI
-39 RPWRWSII
+39 RPWRWGII
-47 IFALVTTLFM
+47 ILALTSTLFM
-57 AFGSTKF
+57 AVGSTRF

-69 VDSWFNEDD
+69 VDSWFSEDD
-78 PVLRSLDEF
+78 PVLQSLDEF

-106 DVFSAASL
+106 DVFSTESL
-114 RLVDQLTRS
+114 RLIDLLTTR
-123 LSNRQDIP
+123 LSHWQDIP
-131 QGTLD
+131 QEALND
-136 AAGITPELAT
+136 AGITPDLAK
-146 ELDHIKRVQSLTNV
+146 ELDHIMRVQSLTNV
-160 RIQVNEGDTLSSP
+160 RIQVNQDDTLSSP
-173 RLIQNLAMAEAEA
+173 KLIPNLTMGKEETQRVRAM
-186 EQVKAIAMAQSSLP
+186 AMAQSNLP
-200 LFLFSKNYRYGAIM
+200 LFLFSKNHRFGAIM

-219 GAIPVAQSL
+219 GAIPMAPLLQAS
-228 GTPSINL
+228 PIDL
-235 MADDEFDLVGDF
+235 MDDELDWQGDF
-247 DDQLSNN
+247 DNPTPMA
-254 FDATASQTS
+254 FDVNVQPAP

-275 SFMEAVSRLYKQP
+275 SFMEAVSRLYQHP
-288 EFAQQFN
+288 ELAQQFN
-295 FYPIGNASMV
+295 FYPIGNASLV
-305 ELAVDDLMQA
+305 KLAVDDLKQA

-327 VLLWTLFHSASAVLW
+327 LLLWTLFRSVSAVLW
-342 PQIAIGISA
+342 PQIAIGMSA

-388 SSYVYFRRHGHD
+388 SSYVYFRERGHE
-400 HELALSKAYGKTGL
+400 HEQALSKAYGKTGL

-433 GMAQFVMFGV
+433 GMPQFVMFGV
-443 TSAAGVFLAFL
+443 TSAAGVLLAFL
-454 YTIFLLPA
+454 YTLFLLPV
-462 LMDLWHPM
+462 LMDVWHPM
-470 PKEKSFAP
+470 AHPTSTQAA
-478 EHGWLLWLS
+478 HGWRLGLV
-487 YLAWPITKLL
+487 YLVWPIRMLGKLL
-497 KLTWLL
+497 WLL
-503 LWPMRFVVHRSGLQ
+503 LWPLRILAYRSGLQ
-517 WLLSGIWLQ
+517 WLVSGIWLQ
-526 DLLDK
+526 HLLDK
-531 IPAFVE
+531 IPAFVDQ
-537 HYKHTINFAFVG
+537 YKGLINV
-549 LFVVCLYGATQVK
+549 LFVSLFAVCLYGATQIK

-568 ELYREGS
+568 ELSREGS

-582 VVDEHMMGTG
+582 IVDEHMMGTG

-601 QSDALI
+601 QSDALM
-607 QADVLQ
+607 QADILQ
-613 TMDRLQRKIEK
+613 TMDQLQRLIEE

-641 DTHAIMQDGSDGY
+641 NTHAIMRDGSDAY
-654 KTIPNDNLAV
+654 KTIPNDNIAV
-664 SQLLYLFNSSNPDER
+664 AQLLYLFSSSNPEAR

-696 RNAGSSEYAEFFELV
+696 RNAGSSEYAEFFEQV
-711 QIDIENAFVAHKKQ
+711 QIDIEQAFARHKAQ
-725 YPNMDVHVTGT
+725 YPSMDVHVTGT

-753 SLALAMVIISGLLVL
+753 SLALAMVFISGLLVL

-773 QAGLMSIIPN
+773 QAGLLSIIPN

-792 LMGLMEIPLDTDTLM
+792 LMGLMAIPLDTDTLM

-836 MRLALVDTIKE
+836 MRLALVDTIKQ

-884 IFVALFC
+884 IFVALLC

-910 NVTDNLQFKGTK
+910 NVLDNLQFKGVK

>member
-1 MFAFDKI
+1 MKTF
-8 YILKPDVLFGVYL
+8 LFC
-21 KNILLAT
+21 I
-28 SDYFE
+28 SEYFE
-33 RLPDRL
+33 SVPNRI
-39 RPWRWSII
+39 RPWRWWII
-47 IFALVTTLFM
+47 TLALTCSLFM
-57 AFGSTKF
+57 ALGSTRF

-69 VDSWFNEDD
+69 VDSWFSEDD
-78 PVLRSLDEF
+78 PVLQSLDEF

-106 DVFSAASL
+106 DVFSADSL
-114 RLVDQLTRS
+114 GLIDQLTTR
-123 LSNRQDIP
+123 LNHWQDIP
-131 QGTLD
+131 QEVLD
-136 AAGITPELAT
+136 EVGITPDLAKQ
-146 ELDHIKRVQSLTNV
+146 LDHIKRVQSLTNV
-160 RIQVNEGDTLSSP
+160 RIQVHQDETLSSP
-173 RLIQNLAMAEAEA
+173 RLIQNLVMSKDEAQ
-186 EQVKAIAMAQSSLP
+186 QVKAMAMAQSNLP
-200 LFLFSKNYRYGAIM
+200 LFLFSNNHRFGAIM

-219 GAIPVAQSL
+219 GAIPMSPRFQAS
-228 GTPSINL
+228 SSDL
-235 MADDEFDLVGDF
+235 MDDDEIDWAGDF
-247 DDQLSNN
+247 DDPSASA
-254 FDATASQTS
+254 FDVSVESAP

-275 SFMEAVSRLYKQP
+275 SFMEAVSRLYQHP
-288 EFAQQFN
+288 ELERQFN
-295 FYPIGNASMV
+295 FYPIGNASLV
-305 ELAVDDLMQA
+305 KLAVDDLKQA

-327 VLLWTLFHSASAVLW
+327 LLLWTLFRSVSAVLW
-342 PQIAIGISA
+342 PQIAIGMSA

-388 SSYVYFRRHGHD
+388 SSYVYFRERGHE
-400 HELALSKAYGKTGL
+400 HEPALSKAYGKTGL

-424 AGMGALTIT
+424 VGMGALTIT
-433 GMAQFVMFGV
+433 GMPQFVMFGA
-443 TSAAGVFLAFL
+443 TSAAGVLLAFL
-454 YTIFLLPA
+454 YTLFLLPV

-470 PKEKSFAP
+470 AKPISTLAAR
-478 EHGWLLWLS
+478 GWRLWLA
-487 YLAWPITKLL
+487 YLAWPIVMLCKLI
-497 KLTWLL
+497 WLL
-503 LWPMRFVVHRSGLQ
+503 LWPLRILAYHSGLQ
-517 WLLSGIWLQ
+517 WLASGIWLPHV
-526 DLLDK
+526 LAK
-531 IPAFVE
+531 IPAFVDQ
-537 HYKHTINFAFVG
+537 YKGLINFMFVS
-549 LFVVCLYGATQVK
+549 LFALCLYGATQVK

-568 ELYREGS
+568 ELSREGS

-582 VVDEHMMGTG
+582 IVDEHMMGTG

-601 QSDALI
+601 QSDALM
-607 QADVLQ
+607 QADILQ
-613 TMDRLQRKIEK
+613 TMDQLQRLIEN
-624 KYSQHIIRTHS
+624 KYAQHIIRTHS
-635 LADLVK
+635 LANLVK
-641 DTHAIMQDGSDGY
+641 DTHAIMQDGSDAY
-654 KTIPNDNLAV
+654 KTIPDDNIAV
-664 SQLLYLFNSSNPDER
+664 AQLLYLFNSSNPEER

-696 RNAGSSEYAEFFELV
+696 RNAGSSEYAEFFEQV
-711 QIDIENAFVAHKKQ
+711 QIDIEQAFASHKAQ

-753 SLALAMVIISGLLVL
+753 SLALAMVFISGLLVL

-792 LMGLMEIPLDTDTLM
+792 LMGLMGIPLDTDTLM

-836 MRLALVDTIKE
+836 MRLALVDTIKQ
-847 VGQAVTFTSLVLGCG
+847 VGQAVTYTSLVLGCG

-884 IFVALFC
+884 IFVALLC

-910 NVTDNLQFKGTK
+910 NVLDNLQFKGVK

>member
-1 MFAFDKI
+1 MKTF
-8 YILKPDVLFGVYL
+8 LFC
-21 KNILLAT
+21 I
-28 SDYFE
+28 SEYFE
-33 RLPDRL
+33 SVPNRI
-39 RPWRWSII
+39 RPWRWWII
-47 IFALVTTLFM
+47 TLALTCSLFM
-57 AFGSTKF
+57 AVGSTRF

-69 VDSWFNEDD
+69 VDSWFSEDD
-78 PVLRSLDEF
+78 PVLQSLDEF

-106 DVFSAASL
+106 DVFSADSL
-114 RLVDQLTRS
+114 GLIDQLTTR
-123 LSNRQDIP
+123 LNHWQDIP
-131 QGTLD
+131 QEVLD
-136 AAGITPELAT
+136 EVGITPDLAK

-160 RIQVNEGDTLSSP
+160 RIQVHQDETLSSP
-173 RLIQNLAMAEAEA
+173 RLIQNLVMSKDEAQ
-186 EQVKAIAMAQSSLP
+186 QVKAMAMAQSNLP
-200 LFLFSKNYRYGAIM
+200 LFLFSNNHRFGAIM

-219 GAIPVAQSL
+219 GAIPMSPRFQAS
-228 GTPSINL
+228 SSDL
-235 MADDEFDLVGDF
+235 MDDDEIDWAGDF
-247 DDQLSNN
+247 DDPSASA
-254 FDATASQTS
+254 FDVSVESAP

-275 SFMEAVSRLYKQP
+275 SFMEAVSRLYQHP
-288 EFAQQFN
+288 ELERQFN
-295 FYPIGNASMV
+295 FYPIGNASLV
-305 ELAVDDLMQA
+305 KLAVDDLKQA

-327 VLLWTLFHSASAVLW
+327 LLLWTLFRSVSAVLW
-342 PQIAIGISA
+342 PQIAIGMSA

-388 SSYVYFRRHGHD
+388 SSYVYFRERGHE
-400 HELALSKAYGKTGL
+400 HEPALSKAYGKTGL

-424 AGMGALTIT
+424 VGMGALTIT
-433 GMAQFVMFGV
+433 GMPQFVMFGA
-443 TSAAGVFLAFL
+443 TSAAGVLLAFL
-454 YTIFLLPA
+454 YTLFLLPI

-470 PKEKSFAP
+470 AKPISTLAAR
-478 EHGWLLWLS
+478 GWRLWLA
-487 YLAWPITKLL
+487 YLAWPIVMLCKLI
-497 KLTWLL
+497 WLL
-503 LWPMRFVVHRSGLQ
+503 LWPLRILAYHSGLQ
-517 WLLSGIWLQ
+517 WLASGNWLPHV
-526 DLLDK
+526 LAK
-531 IPAFVE
+531 IPAFVDQ
-537 HYKHTINFAFVG
+537 YKGLINFMFVS
-549 LFVVCLYGATQVK
+549 LFALCLYGATQVK

-568 ELYREGS
+568 ELSREGS

-582 VVDEHMMGTG
+582 IVDEHMMGTG

-601 QSDALI
+601 QSDALM
-607 QADVLQ
+607 QADILQ
-613 TMDRLQRKIEK
+613 TMDQLQRLIEN
-624 KYSQHIIRTHS
+624 KYAQHIIRTHS
-635 LADLVK
+635 LANLVK
-641 DTHAIMQDGSDGY
+641 DTHAIMQDGSDAY
-654 KTIPNDNLAV
+654 KTIPDDNIAV
-664 SQLLYLFNSSNPDER
+664 AQLLYLFNSSNPEER

-696 RNAGSSEYAEFFELV
+696 RNAGSSEYAEFFEQV
-711 QIDIENAFVAHKKQ
+711 QIDIEQAFASHKAQ

-753 SLALAMVIISGLLVL
+753 SLALAMVFISGLLVL

-792 LMGLMEIPLDTDTLM
+792 LMGLMGIPLDTDTLM

-836 MRLALVDTIKE
+836 MRLALVDTIKQ
-847 VGQAVTFTSLVLGCG
+847 VGQAVTYTSLVLGCG

-884 IFVALFC
+884 IFVALLC

-910 NVTDNLQFKGTK
+910 NVLDNLQFKGVK

>member
-1 MFAFDKI
+1 MKTF
-8 YILKPDVLFGVYL
+8 LFC
-21 KNILLAT
+21 I
-28 SDYFE
+28 SEYFE
-33 RLPDRL
+33 SVPNRI
-39 RPWRWSII
+39 RPWRWWII
-47 IFALVTTLFM
+47 TLALTCSLFM
-57 AFGSTKF
+57 AVGSTRF

-69 VDSWFNEDD
+69 VDSWFSEDD
-78 PVLRSLDEF
+78 PVLQSLDEF

-106 DVFSAASL
+106 DVFSADSL
-114 RLVDQLTRS
+114 GLIDQLTTR
-123 LSNRQDIP
+123 LNHWQDIP
-131 QGTLD
+131 QEVLD
-136 AAGITPELAT
+136 EVGITPDLAK

-160 RIQVNEGDTLSSP
+160 RIQVHQDETLSSP
-173 RLIQNLAMAEAEA
+173 RLIQNLVMSKDEAQ
-186 EQVKAIAMAQSSLP
+186 QVKAMAMAQSNLP
-200 LFLFSKNYRYGAIM
+200 LFLFSNNHRFGAIM

-219 GAIPVAQSL
+219 GAIPMSPRFQAS
-228 GTPSINL
+228 SSDL
-235 MADDEFDLVGDF
+235 MDDDEIDWAGDF
-247 DDQLSNN
+247 DDPSASA
-254 FDATASQTS
+254 FDVSVESAP

-275 SFMEAVSRLYKQP
+275 SFMEAVSRLYQHP
-288 EFAQQFN
+288 ELERQFN
-295 FYPIGNASMV
+295 FYPIGNASLV
-305 ELAVDDLMQA
+305 KLAVDDLKQA

-327 VLLWTLFHSASAVLW
+327 LLLWTLFRSVSAVLW
-342 PQIAIGISA
+342 PQIAIGMSA

-388 SSYVYFRRHGHD
+388 SSYVYFRERGHE
-400 HELALSKAYGKTGL
+400 HEPALSKAYGKTGL

-424 AGMGALTIT
+424 VGMGALTIT
-433 GMAQFVMFGV
+433 GMPQFVMFGA
-443 TSAAGVFLAFL
+443 TSAAGVLLAFL
-454 YTIFLLPA
+454 YTLFLLPI

-470 PKEKSFAP
+470 AKPISTLAAR
-478 EHGWLLWLS
+478 GWRLWLA
-487 YLAWPITKLL
+487 YLAWPIVMLCKLI
-497 KLTWLL
+497 WLL
-503 LWPMRFVVHRSGLQ
+503 LWPLRILAYHSGLQ
-517 WLLSGIWLQ
+517 WLASGIWLPHV
-526 DLLDK
+526 LAK
-531 IPAFVE
+531 IPAFVDQ
-537 HYKHTINFAFVG
+537 YKGLINFMFVS
-549 LFVVCLYGATQVK
+549 LFALCLYGATQVK

-568 ELYREGS
+568 ELSREGS

-582 VVDEHMMGTG
+582 IVDEHMMGTG

-601 QSDALI
+601 QSDALM
-607 QADVLQ
+607 QADILQ
-613 TMDRLQRKIEK
+613 TMDQLQRLIEN
-624 KYSQHIIRTHS
+624 KYAQHIIRTHS
-635 LADLVK
+635 LANLVK
-641 DTHAIMQDGSDGY
+641 DTHAIMQDGSDAY
-654 KTIPNDNLAV
+654 KTIPDDNIAV
-664 SQLLYLFNSSNPDER
+664 AQLLYLFNSSNPEER

-696 RNAGSSEYAEFFELV
+696 RNAGSSEYAEFFEQV
-711 QIDIENAFVAHKKQ
+711 QIDIEQAFASHKAQ

-753 SLALAMVIISGLLVL
+753 SLALAMVFISGLLVL

-792 LMGLMEIPLDTDTLM
+792 LMGLMGIPLDTDTLM

-836 MRLALVDTIKE
+836 MRLALVDTIKQ
-847 VGQAVTFTSLVLGCG
+847 VGQAVTYTSLVLGCG

-884 IFVALFC
+884 IFVALLC

-910 NVTDNLQFKGTK
+910 NVLDNLQFKGVK

>member
-1 MFAFDKI
+1 MKTF
-8 YILKPDVLFGVYL
+8 LFC
-21 KNILLAT
+21 I
-28 SDYFE
+28 SEYFE
-33 RLPDRL
+33 SVPNRI
-39 RPWRWSII
+39 RPWRWWII
-47 IFALVTTLFM
+47 TLALTCSLFM
-57 AFGSTKF
+57 AVGSTRF

-69 VDSWFNEDD
+69 VDSWFSEDD
-78 PVLRSLDEF
+78 PVLQSLDEF

-106 DVFSAASL
+106 DVFSADSL
-114 RLVDQLTRS
+114 GLIDQLTTR
-123 LSNRQDIP
+123 LNHWQDIP
-131 QGTLD
+131 QEVLD
-136 AAGITPELAT
+136 EVGITPDLAK

-160 RIQVNEGDTLSSP
+160 RIQVHQDETLSSP
-173 RLIQNLAMAEAEA
+173 RLIQNLVMSKDEAQ
-186 EQVKAIAMAQSSLP
+186 QVKAMAMAQSNLP
-200 LFLFSKNYRYGAIM
+200 LFLFSNDHRFGAIM

-219 GAIPVAQSL
+219 GAIPMSPRFQASA
-228 GTPSINL
+228 SDL
-235 MADDEFDLVGDF
+235 MDDDEIDWAGDF
-247 DDQLSNN
+247 DDPSASA
-254 FDATASQTS
+254 FDVSVESAP

-275 SFMEAVSRLYKQP
+275 SFMEAVSRLYQHP
-288 EFAQQFN
+288 ELERQFN
-295 FYPIGNASMV
+295 FYPIGNASLV
-305 ELAVDDLMQA
+305 KLAVDDLKQA

-327 VLLWTLFHSASAVLW
+327 LLLWTLFRSVSAVLW
-342 PQIAIGISA
+342 PQIAIGMSA

-388 SSYVYFRRHGHD
+388 SSYVYFRERGHE
-400 HELALSKAYGKTGL
+400 HEPALSKAYGKTGL

-424 AGMGALTIT
+424 VGMGALTIT
-433 GMAQFVMFGV
+433 GMPQFVMFGA
-443 TSAAGVFLAFL
+443 TSAAGVLLAFL
-454 YTIFLLPA
+454 YTLFLLPV

-470 PKEKSFAP
+470 AKPISTLAAR
-478 EHGWLLWLS
+478 GWRLWLA
-487 YLAWPITKLL
+487 YLAWPIVMLCKLI
-497 KLTWLL
+497 WLL
-503 LWPMRFVVHRSGLQ
+503 LWPLRILAYHSGLQ
-517 WLLSGIWLQ
+517 WLASGIWLPHV
-526 DLLDK
+526 LAK
-531 IPAFVE
+531 IPAFVDQ
-537 HYKHTINFAFVG
+537 YKGLINFMFVS
-549 LFVVCLYGATQVK
+549 LFALCLYGATQVK

-568 ELYREGS
+568 ELSREGS

-582 VVDEHMMGTG
+582 IVDEHMMGTG

-601 QSDALI
+601 QSDALM
-607 QADVLQ
+607 QADILQ
-613 TMDRLQRKIEK
+613 TMDQLQRLIEN
-624 KYSQHIIRTHS
+624 KYAQHIIRTHS
-635 LADLVK
+635 LANLVK
-641 DTHAIMQDGSDGY
+641 DTHAIMQDGSDAY
-654 KTIPNDNLAV
+654 KTIPDDNIAV
-664 SQLLYLFNSSNPDER
+664 AQLLYLFNSSNPEER

-696 RNAGSSEYAEFFELV
+696 RNAGSSEYAEFFEQV
-711 QIDIENAFVAHKKQ
+711 QIDIEQAFASHKAQ

-753 SLALAMVIISGLLVL
+753 SLALAMVFISGLLVL

-792 LMGLMEIPLDTDTLM
+792 LMGLMGIPLDTDTLM

-836 MRLALVDTIKE
+836 MRLALVDTIKQ
-847 VGQAVTFTSLVLGCG
+847 VGQAVTYTSLVLGCG

-884 IFVALFC
+884 IFVALLC

-910 NVTDNLQFKGTK
+910 NVLDNLQFKGVK

>member
-1 MFAFDKI
+1 MKTF
-8 YILKPDVLFGVYL
+8 LFC
-21 KNILLAT
+21 I
-28 SDYFE
+28 SEYFE
-33 RLPDRL
+33 SVPNRI
-39 RPWRWSII
+39 RPWRWWII
-47 IFALVTTLFM
+47 TLALTCSLFM
-57 AFGSTKF
+57 ALGSTRF

-69 VDSWFNEDD
+69 VDSWFSEDD
-78 PVLRSLDEF
+78 PVLQSLDEF

-106 DVFSAASL
+106 DVFSADSL
-114 RLVDQLTRS
+114 GLIDQLTTR
-123 LSNRQDIP
+123 LNHWQDIP
-131 QGTLD
+131 QEVLD
-136 AAGITPELAT
+136 EVGITPDLAK

-160 RIQVNEGDTLSSP
+160 RIQVHQDETLSSP
-173 RLIQNLAMAEAEA
+173 RLIQNLVMSKDEAQ
-186 EQVKAIAMAQSSLP
+186 QVKAMAMAQSNLP
-200 LFLFSKNYRYGAIM
+200 LFLFSNNHRFGAIM

-219 GAIPVAQSL
+219 GAIPMSPRFQASA
-228 GTPSINL
+228 SDL
-235 MADDEFDLVGDF
+235 MDDDEIDWAGDF
-247 DDQLSNN
+247 DDPSASA
-254 FDATASQTS
+254 FDVSVESAP

-275 SFMEAVSRLYKQP
+275 SFMEAVSRLYQHP
-288 EFAQQFN
+288 ELERQFN
-295 FYPIGNASMV
+295 FYPIGNASLV
-305 ELAVDDLMQA
+305 KLAVDDLKQA

-327 VLLWTLFHSASAVLW
+327 LLLWTLFRSVSAVLW
-342 PQIAIGISA
+342 PQIAIGMSA

-388 SSYVYFRRHGHD
+388 SSYVYFRERGHE
-400 HELALSKAYGKTGL
+400 HEPALSRAYGKTGL

-424 AGMGALTIT
+424 VGMGALTIT
-433 GMAQFVMFGV
+433 GMPQFVMFGA
-443 TSAAGVFLAFL
+443 TSAAGVLLAFL
-454 YTIFLLPA
+454 YTLFLLPV

-470 PKEKSFAP
+470 AKPISTLAAR
-478 EHGWLLWLS
+478 GWRLWLA
-487 YLAWPITKLL
+487 YLAWPIVMLCKLI
-497 KLTWLL
+497 WLL
-503 LWPMRFVVHRSGLQ
+503 LWPLRILAYHSGLQ
-517 WLLSGIWLQ
+517 WLASGIWLPHV
-526 DLLDK
+526 LAK
-531 IPAFVE
+531 IPAFVDQ
-537 HYKHTINFAFVG
+537 YKGLINFMFVS
-549 LFVVCLYGATQVK
+549 LFALCLYGATQVK
-562 VDSNIA
+562 VDSNVA
-568 ELYREGS
+568 ELSREGS

-582 VVDEHMMGTG
+582 IVDEHMMGTG

-601 QSDALI
+601 QSDALM
-607 QADVLQ
+607 QADILQ
-613 TMDRLQRKIEK
+613 TMDQLQRLIEN
-624 KYSQHIIRTHS
+624 KYAQHIIRTHS
-635 LADLVK
+635 LANLVK
-641 DTHAIMQDGSDGY
+641 DTHAIMQDGSDAY
-654 KTIPNDNLAV
+654 KTIPDDNIAV
-664 SQLLYLFNSSNPDER
+664 AQLLYLFNSSNPEER

-696 RNAGSSEYAEFFELV
+696 RNAGSSEYAEFFEQV
-711 QIDIENAFVAHKKQ
+711 QIDIEQAFASHKAQ

-753 SLALAMVIISGLLVL
+753 SLALAMVFISGLLVL

-792 LMGLMEIPLDTDTLM
+792 LMGLMGIPLDTDTLM

-836 MRLALVDTIKE
+836 MRLALVDTIKQ
-847 VGQAVTFTSLVLGCG
+847 VGQAVTYTSLVLGCG

-884 IFVALFC
+884 IFVALLC

-910 NVTDNLQFKGTK
+910 NVLDNLQFKGVK

>member
-1 MFAFDKI
+1 M
-8 YILKPDVLFGVYL
+8 
-21 KNILLAT
+21 KNLLLAI

-33 RLPDRL
+33 RLPNRL
-39 RPWRWSII
+39 RPWRWGII
-47 IFALVTTLFM
+47 ALALTSTIFM
-57 AFGSTKF
+57 AVGSTKF

-69 VDSWFNEDD
+69 VDSWFNKDD
-78 PVLRSLDEF
+78 PVLQSLDEF

-114 RLVDQLTRS
+114 RLVDQLTSS
-123 LSNRQDIP
+123 LSHWQDIP
-131 QGTLD
+131 QGTLE
-136 AAGITPELAT
+136 AAGITLELAV

-160 RIQVNEGDTLSSP
+160 RIQVNDGDTLSSP
-173 RLIQNLAMAEAEA
+173 RLIQNLVMDSDET
-186 EQVKAIAMAQSSLP
+186 EQVKAIAMAQSNLP
-200 LFLFSKNYRYGAIM
+200 LFLFSNNHRYGAIM

-219 GAIPVAQSL
+219 GAIPLAQSL
-228 GTPSINL
+228 GKNTNDL
-235 MADDEFDLVGDF
+235 MADDELELADDF
-247 DDQLSNN
+247 DDGLSTN
-254 FDATASQTS
+254 FDATASQAE

-275 SFMEAVSRLYKQP
+275 TFMEAVSRLYKQP
-288 EFAQQFN
+288 EFVEQFN

-315 GVLLLGMVLVIN
+315 GMLLLGMVLVIN

-378 VGVADCVHVM
+378 VGVADCVHVL

-470 PKEKSFAP
+470 PMEKAAP
-478 EHGWLLWLS
+478 KKLGWLLWLS
-487 YLAWPITKLL
+487 YLVWPMAMLL
-497 KLTWLL
+497 KLIWLL
-503 LWPMRFVVHRSGLQ
+503 LWPIRFILRRSGLQ

-531 IPAFVE
+531 IPAFAQQ
-537 HYKHTINFAFVG
+537 YKYTINFTFVG
-549 LFVVCLYGATQVK
+549 LFAVCLYGATQVK

-575 PLRTAYT
+575 PLRTAYN

-592 SLEILVNMQ
+592 SLEIFVDMQ
-601 QSDALI
+601 QSDALM

-613 TMDRLQRKIEK
+613 TMDRLQRQIEN
-624 KYSQHIIRTHS
+624 KYSHHVIRTNS

-641 DTHAIMQDGSDGY
+641 DTHAIMQDGSDVY
-654 KTIPNDNLAV
+654 KTIPDNKLAV
-664 SQLLYLFNSSNPDER
+664 SQLLYLFNSSNPEER

-711 QIDIENAFVAHKKQ
+711 QIDIEEAFAGHGEQ

-792 LMGLMEIPLDTDTLM
+792 LMGLMGIPLDTDTLM

-836 MRLALVDTIKE
+836 MRLALVGTIKE

-884 IFVALFC
+884 IFVALLC

-910 NVTDNLQFKGTK
+910 NVTDNLQFKGAK

>member
-1 MFAFDKI
+1 
-8 YILKPDVLFGVYL
+8 
-21 KNILLAT
+21 
-28 SDYFE
+28 
-33 RLPDRL
+33 
-39 RPWRWSII
+39 
-47 IFALVTTLFM
+47 M
-57 AFGSTKF
+57 AVGSTRF

-69 VDSWFNEDD
+69 VDSWFSEDD
-78 PVLRSLDEF
+78 PVLQSLDEF

-106 DVFSAASL
+106 DVFSADSL
-114 RLVDQLTRS
+114 GLIDQLTTR
-123 LSNRQDIP
+123 LNHWQDIP
-131 QGTLD
+131 QEVLD
-136 AAGITPELAT
+136 EVGITPDLAKQ
-146 ELDHIKRVQSLTNV
+146 LDHIKRVQSLTNV
-160 RIQVNEGDTLSSP
+160 RIQVHQDETLSSP
-173 RLIQNLAMAEAEA
+173 RLIQNLVMSKDEAQ
-186 EQVKAIAMAQSSLP
+186 QVKAMAMAQSNLP
-200 LFLFSKNYRYGAIM
+200 LFLFSNDHRFGAIM

-219 GAIPVAQSL
+219 GAIPMSPRFQAS
-228 GTPSINL
+228 SSDL
-235 MADDEFDLVGDF
+235 MDDDEIDWAGDF
-247 DDQLSNN
+247 DDPSASA
-254 FDATASQTS
+254 FDVSVESAP

-275 SFMEAVSRLYKQP
+275 SFMEAVSRLYQHP
-288 EFAQQFN
+288 ELERQFN
-295 FYPIGNASMV
+295 FYPIGNASLV
-305 ELAVDDLMQA
+305 KLAVDDLKQA

-327 VLLWTLFHSASAVLW
+327 LLLWTLFRSVSAVLW
-342 PQIAIGISA
+342 PQIAIGMSA
-351 LFVVG
+351 LFVLG

-388 SSYVYFRRHGHD
+388 SSYVYFRECGHE
-400 HELALSKAYGKTGL
+400 HEPALSRAYGKTGL

-424 AGMGALTIT
+424 VGMGALTIT
-433 GMAQFVMFGV
+433 GMPQFVMFGA
-443 TSAAGVFLAFL
+443 TSAAGVLLAFL
-454 YTIFLLPA
+454 YTLFLLPV

-470 PKEKSFAP
+470 AKPISTLAAR
-478 EHGWLLWLS
+478 GWRLWLA
-487 YLAWPITKLL
+487 YLAWPIVMLCKLI
-497 KLTWLL
+497 WLL
-503 LWPMRFVVHRSGLQ
+503 LWPLRILAYHSGLQ
-517 WLLSGIWLQ
+517 WLASGIWLPHV
-526 DLLDK
+526 LAK
-531 IPAFVE
+531 IPAFVDQ
-537 HYKHTINFAFVG
+537 YKGLINFMFVS
-549 LFVVCLYGATQVK
+549 LFALCLYGATQVK

-568 ELYREGS
+568 ELSREGS

-582 VVDEHMMGTG
+582 IVDEHMMGTG

-601 QSDALI
+601 QSDALM
-607 QADVLQ
+607 QADILQ
-613 TMDRLQRKIEK
+613 TMDQLQRLIEN
-624 KYSQHIIRTHS
+624 KYAQHIIRTHS
-635 LADLVK
+635 LANLVK
-641 DTHAIMQDGSDGY
+641 DTHAIMQDGSDAY
-654 KTIPNDNLAV
+654 KTIPDDNIAV
-664 SQLLYLFNSSNPDER
+664 AQLLYLFNSSNPEER

-696 RNAGSSEYAEFFELV
+696 RNAGSSEYAEFFEQV
-711 QIDIENAFVAHKKQ
+711 QIDIEQAFASHKAQ

-753 SLALAMVIISGLLVL
+753 SLALAMVFISGLLVL

-792 LMGLMEIPLDTDTLM
+792 LMGLMGIPLDTDTLM

-836 MRLALVDTIKE
+836 MRLALVDTIKQ
-847 VGQAVTFTSLVLGCG
+847 VGQAVTYTSLVLGCG

-884 IFVALFC
+884 IFVALLC

-910 NVTDNLQFKGTK
+910 NVLDNLQFKGVK

>member
-1 MFAFDKI
+1 MKTF
-8 YILKPDVLFGVYL
+8 LFCL
-21 KNILLAT
+21 

-33 RLPDRL
+33 SIPNSI
-39 RPWRWSII
+39 RPWRWWII
-47 IFALVTTLFM
+47 ILAFSCTLFM
-57 AFGSTKF
+57 AVGSTRF

-69 VDSWFNEDD
+69 VDSWFSEDD
-78 PVLRSLDEF
+78 PVLQSLDEF

-106 DVFSAASL
+106 DVFSANSL
-114 RLVDQLTRS
+114 RLIDQLTTR
-123 LSNRQDIP
+123 LSHWQDIP
-131 QGTLD
+131 QDVLD
-136 AAGITPELAT
+136 DAGITPDLAK

-160 RIQVNEGDTLSSP
+160 RIQVHQDETLSSP
-173 RLIQNLAMAEAEA
+173 RLIQNLVMGEDET
-186 EQVKAIAMAQSSLP
+186 QRVKAMAMAQSNLP
-200 LFLFSKNYRYGAIM
+200 LFLFSNNHRFGAIM

-219 GAIPVAQSL
+219 GAIPISPRLQADS
-228 GTPSINL
+228 TDL
-235 MADDEFDLVGDF
+235 MDDDEIDWAGDF
-247 DDQLSNN
+247 DGP
-254 FDATASQTS
+254 TASTFDVS
-263 VRFEDMDSGLYL
+263 AESAPVRFEDMDSGLYL
-275 SFMEAVSRLYKQP
+275 SFMEAVSRLYQLP
-288 EFAQQFN
+288 ELEQQFS
-295 FYPIGNASMV
+295 FYPIGNASLV
-305 ELAVDDLMQA
+305 KLAVDDLKQA

-327 VLLWTLFHSASAVLW
+327 LLLWTLFRSVSAVLW
-342 PQIAIGISA
+342 PQIAIGMSA

-388 SSYVYFRRHGHD
+388 SSYVYFRERGHE
-400 HELALSKAYGKTGL
+400 HEPALSKAYGKTGL
-414 PILLTTITTM
+414 PILLTTVTTM

-433 GMAQFVMFGV
+433 GMPQFVMFGA
-443 TSAAGVFLAFL
+443 TSAAGVLLAFL
-454 YTIFLLPA
+454 YTLFLLPA

-470 PKEKSFAP
+470 AKPTSTVAAQ
-478 EHGWLLWLS
+478 GWRLWLN
-487 YLAWPITKLL
+487 YLVWPIGILGKLI
-497 KLTWLL
+497 WLL
-503 LWPMRFVVHRSGLQ
+503 LWPLRTLAYHSGLQ
-517 WLLSGIWLQ
+517 WLVSGVWLQ
-526 DLLDK
+526 HLLDK
-531 IPAFVE
+531 IPAVVDQ
-537 HYKHTINFAFVG
+537 YKGRINFIFVS
-549 LFVVCLYGATQVK
+549 LFAVCLYGATQVK

-568 ELYREGS
+568 ELSREGS

-582 VVDEHMMGTG
+582 IVDEHMMGTG

-601 QSDALI
+601 QSDALM
-607 QADVLQ
+607 QADILQ
-613 TMDRLQRKIEK
+613 TMDQLQRLIES
-624 KYSQHIIRTHS
+624 KYAQHIIRTHS
-635 LADLVK
+635 LANLVK
-641 DTHAIMQDGSDGY
+641 DTHAIMQDGSDAY
-654 KTIPNDNLAV
+654 KTIPDDNIAV
-664 SQLLYLFNSSNPDER
+664 AQLLYLFNSSNPEER

-696 RNAGSSEYAEFFELV
+696 RNAGSSEYAEFFEQV
-711 QIDIENAFVAHKKQ
+711 QIDIEQAFARHKAQ
-725 YPNMDVHVTGT
+725 YPSMDVHVTGT

-753 SLALAMVIISGLLVL
+753 SLALAMVFISGLLVL

-792 LMGLMEIPLDTDTLM
+792 LMGLMGIPLDTDTLM

-830 LAKHSD
+830 LAKHRD
-836 MRLALVDTIKE
+836 MRLALVDTIKQ

-884 IFVALFC
+884 IFVALLC

-897 ALIMVFKPKFGQQ
+897 ALIMVFKPKFGQH
-910 NVTDNLQFKGTK
+910 NVLDNLQFKGVK

>member
-1 MFAFDKI
+1 M
-8 YILKPDVLFGVYL
+8 KPFLFC
-21 KNILLAT
+21 I
-28 SDYFE
+28 SEYFE
-33 RLPDRL
+33 SVPNRI
-39 RPWRWSII
+39 RPWRWWII
-47 IFALVTTLFM
+47 TLALTCSLFM
-57 AFGSTKF
+57 AVGSTRF

-69 VDSWFNEDD
+69 VDSWFSEDD
-78 PVLRSLDEF
+78 PVLQSLDEF

-106 DVFSAASL
+106 DVFSADSL
-114 RLVDQLTRS
+114 GLIDQLTTR
-123 LSNRQDIP
+123 LNHWQDIP
-131 QGTLD
+131 QEVLD
-136 AAGITPELAT
+136 EVGITPDLAK

-160 RIQVNEGDTLSSP
+160 RIQVHQDETLSSP
-173 RLIQNLAMAEAEA
+173 RLIQNLVMSKDEAQ
-186 EQVKAIAMAQSSLP
+186 QVKAMAMAQSNLP
-200 LFLFSKNYRYGAIM
+200 LFLFSNDHRFGAIM

-219 GAIPVAQSL
+219 GAIPMSPRFQAS
-228 GTPSINL
+228 SSDL
-235 MADDEFDLVGDF
+235 MDDDEIDWAGDF
-247 DDQLSNN
+247 DDPSASA
-254 FDATASQTS
+254 FDVSVESAP

-275 SFMEAVSRLYKQP
+275 SFMEAVSRLYQHP
-288 EFAQQFN
+288 ELERQFN
-295 FYPIGNASMV
+295 FYPIGNASLV
-305 ELAVDDLMQA
+305 KLAVDDLKQA

-327 VLLWTLFHSASAVLW
+327 LLLWTLFRSVSAVLW
-342 PQIAIGISA
+342 PQIAIGMSA

-388 SSYVYFRRHGHD
+388 SSYVYFRERGHE
-400 HELALSKAYGKTGL
+400 HEPALSKAYGKTGL

-424 AGMGALTIT
+424 VGMGALTIT
-433 GMAQFVMFGV
+433 GMPQFVMFGA
-443 TSAAGVFLAFL
+443 TSAAGVLLAFL
-454 YTIFLLPA
+454 YTLFLLPV

-470 PKEKSFAP
+470 AKPISTLAAR
-478 EHGWLLWLS
+478 GWRLWLA
-487 YLAWPITKLL
+487 YLAWPIVMLCKLI
-497 KLTWLL
+497 WLL
-503 LWPMRFVVHRSGLQ
+503 LWPLRILAYHSGLQ
-517 WLLSGIWLQ
+517 WLASGIWLPHV
-526 DLLDK
+526 LAK
-531 IPAFVE
+531 IPAFVDQ
-537 HYKHTINFAFVG
+537 YKGLINFMFVS
-549 LFVVCLYGATQVK
+549 LFALCLYGATQVK

-568 ELYREGS
+568 ELSREGS

-582 VVDEHMMGTG
+582 IVDEHMMGTG

-601 QSDALI
+601 QSDALM
-607 QADVLQ
+607 QADILQ
-613 TMDRLQRKIEK
+613 TMDQLQRLIEN
-624 KYSQHIIRTHS
+624 KYAQHIIRTHS
-635 LADLVK
+635 LANLVK
-641 DTHAIMQDGSDGY
+641 DTHAIMQDGSDAY
-654 KTIPNDNLAV
+654 KTIPDDNIAV
-664 SQLLYLFNSSNPDER
+664 AQLLYLFNSSNPEER

-696 RNAGSSEYAEFFELV
+696 RNAGSSEYAEFFEQV
-711 QIDIENAFVAHKKQ
+711 QIDIEQAFASHKAQ

-753 SLALAMVIISGLLVL
+753 SLALAMVFISGLLVL

-792 LMGLMEIPLDTDTLM
+792 LMGLMGIPLDTDTLM

-836 MRLALVDTIKE
+836 MRLALVDTIKQ
-847 VGQAVTFTSLVLGCG
+847 VGQAVTYTSLVLGCG

-884 IFVALFC
+884 IFVALLC

-910 NVTDNLQFKGTK
+910 NVLDNLQFKGVK

>member
-1 MFAFDKI
+1 M
-8 YILKPDVLFGVYL
+8 KPFLFC
-21 KNILLAT
+21 I
-28 SDYFE
+28 SEYFE
-33 RLPDRL
+33 SVPNRI
-39 RPWRWSII
+39 RPWRWWII
-47 IFALVTTLFM
+47 TLALTCSLFM
-57 AFGSTKF
+57 AVGSTRF

-69 VDSWFNEDD
+69 VDSWFSEDD
-78 PVLRSLDEF
+78 PVLQSLDEF

-106 DVFSAASL
+106 DVFSADSL
-114 RLVDQLTRS
+114 GLIDQLTTR
-123 LSNRQDIP
+123 LNHWQDIP
-131 QGTLD
+131 QEVLD
-136 AAGITPELAT
+136 EVGITPDLAK

-160 RIQVNEGDTLSSP
+160 RIQVHQDETLSSP
-173 RLIQNLAMAEAEA
+173 RLIQNLVMSKDEAQ
-186 EQVKAIAMAQSSLP
+186 QVKAMAMAQSNLP
-200 LFLFSKNYRYGAIM
+200 LFLFSNNHRFGAIM

-219 GAIPVAQSL
+219 GAIPMSPRFQAS
-228 GTPSINL
+228 SSDL
-235 MADDEFDLVGDF
+235 MDDDEIDWAGDF
-247 DDQLSNN
+247 DDPSASA
-254 FDATASQTS
+254 FDVSVESAP

-275 SFMEAVSRLYKQP
+275 SFMEAVSRLYQHP
-288 EFAQQFN
+288 ELERQFN
-295 FYPIGNASMV
+295 FYPIGNASLV
-305 ELAVDDLMQA
+305 KLAVDDLKQA

-327 VLLWTLFHSASAVLW
+327 LLLWTLFRSVSAVLW
-342 PQIAIGISA
+342 PQIAIGMSA
-351 LFVVG
+351 LFMVG

-388 SSYVYFRRHGHD
+388 SSYVYFRERGHE
-400 HELALSKAYGKTGL
+400 HEPALSKAYGKTGL

-424 AGMGALTIT
+424 VGMGALTIT
-433 GMAQFVMFGV
+433 GMPQFVMFGA
-443 TSAAGVFLAFL
+443 TSAAGVLLAFL
-454 YTIFLLPA
+454 YTLFLLPV

-470 PKEKSFAP
+470 AKPISTLAAR
-478 EHGWLLWLS
+478 GWRLWLA
-487 YLAWPITKLL
+487 YLAWPIVMLCKLI
-497 KLTWLL
+497 WLL
-503 LWPMRFVVHRSGLQ
+503 LWPLRILAYHSGLQ
-517 WLLSGIWLQ
+517 WLASGIWLPHV
-526 DLLDK
+526 LAK
-531 IPAFVE
+531 IPAFVDQ
-537 HYKHTINFAFVG
+537 YKGLINFMFVS
-549 LFVVCLYGATQVK
+549 LFALCLYGATQVK

-568 ELYREGS
+568 ELSREGS

-582 VVDEHMMGTG
+582 IVDEHMMGTG

-601 QSDALI
+601 QSDALM
-607 QADVLQ
+607 QADILQ
-613 TMDRLQRKIEK
+613 TMDQLQRLIEN
-624 KYSQHIIRTHS
+624 KYAQHIIRTHS
-635 LADLVK
+635 LANLVK
-641 DTHAIMQDGSDGY
+641 DTHAIMQDGSDAY
-654 KTIPNDNLAV
+654 KTIPDDNIAV
-664 SQLLYLFNSSNPDER
+664 AQLLYLFNSSNPEER

-696 RNAGSSEYAEFFELV
+696 RNAGSSEYAEFFEQV
-711 QIDIENAFVAHKKQ
+711 QIDIEQAFASHKAQ

-753 SLALAMVIISGLLVL
+753 SLALAMVFISGLLVL

-792 LMGLMEIPLDTDTLM
+792 LMGLMGIPLDTDTLM

-836 MRLALVDTIKE
+836 MRLALVDTIKQ
-847 VGQAVTFTSLVLGCG
+847 VGQAVTYTSLVLGCG

-884 IFVALFC
+884 IFVALLC

-910 NVTDNLQFKGTK
+910 NVLDNLQFKGVK

>member
-1 MFAFDKI
+1 MKTF
-8 YILKPDVLFGVYL
+8 LFC
-21 KNILLAT
+21 I
-28 SDYFE
+28 SEYFE
-33 RLPDRL
+33 SVPNRI
-39 RPWRWSII
+39 RPWRCWII
-47 IFALVTTLFM
+47 TLALTCSLFM
-57 AFGSTKF
+57 AVGSTRF

-69 VDSWFNEDD
+69 VDSWFSEDD
-78 PVLRSLDEF
+78 PVLQSLDEF

-106 DVFSAASL
+106 DVFSADSL
-114 RLVDQLTRS
+114 GLIDQLTTR
-123 LSNRQDIP
+123 LNHWQDIP
-131 QGTLD
+131 QEVLD
-136 AAGITPELAT
+136 EVGITPDLAK

-160 RIQVNEGDTLSSP
+160 RIQVHQDETLSSP
-173 RLIQNLAMAEAEA
+173 RLIQNLVMSKDEAQ
-186 EQVKAIAMAQSSLP
+186 QVKAMAMAQSNLP
-200 LFLFSKNYRYGAIM
+200 LFLFSNNHRFGAIM

-219 GAIPVAQSL
+219 GAIPMSPRFQASA
-228 GTPSINL
+228 SDL
-235 MADDEFDLVGDF
+235 MDDDEIDWAGDF
-247 DDQLSNN
+247 DDPSASA
-254 FDATASQTS
+254 FDVSVESAP

-275 SFMEAVSRLYKQP
+275 SFMEAVSRLYQHP
-288 EFAQQFN
+288 ELERQFN
-295 FYPIGNASMV
+295 FYPIGNASLV
-305 ELAVDDLMQA
+305 KLAVDDLKQA

-327 VLLWTLFHSASAVLW
+327 LLLWTLFRSVSAVLW
-342 PQIAIGISA
+342 PQIAIGMSA

-388 SSYVYFRRHGHD
+388 SSYVYFRERGHE
-400 HELALSKAYGKTGL
+400 HEPALSKAYGKTGL

-424 AGMGALTIT
+424 VGMGALTIT
-433 GMAQFVMFGV
+433 GMPQFVMFGA
-443 TSAAGVFLAFL
+443 TSAAGVLLAFL
-454 YTIFLLPA
+454 YTLFLLPV

-470 PKEKSFAP
+470 AKPISTLAAR
-478 EHGWLLWLS
+478 GWRLWLA
-487 YLAWPITKLL
+487 YLAWPIVMLCKLI
-497 KLTWLL
+497 WLL
-503 LWPMRFVVHRSGLQ
+503 LWPLRILAYHSGLQ
-517 WLLSGIWLQ
+517 WLASGIWLPHV
-526 DLLDK
+526 LAK
-531 IPAFVE
+531 IPAFVDQ
-537 HYKHTINFAFVG
+537 YKGLINFMFVS
-549 LFVVCLYGATQVK
+549 LFALCLYGATQVK
-562 VDSNIA
+562 VDSNVA
-568 ELYREGS
+568 ELSREGS

-582 VVDEHMMGTG
+582 IVDEHMMGTG

-601 QSDALI
+601 QSDALM
-607 QADVLQ
+607 QADILQ
-613 TMDRLQRKIEK
+613 TMDQLQRLIEN
-624 KYSQHIIRTHS
+624 KYAQHIIRTHS
-635 LADLVK
+635 LANLVK
-641 DTHAIMQDGSDGY
+641 DTHAIMQDGSDAY
-654 KTIPNDNLAV
+654 KTIPDDNIAV
-664 SQLLYLFNSSNPDER
+664 AQLLYLFNSSNPEER

-696 RNAGSSEYAEFFELV
+696 RNAGSSEYAEFFEQV
-711 QIDIENAFVAHKKQ
+711 QIDIEQAFASHKAQ

-753 SLALAMVIISGLLVL
+753 SLALAMVFISGLLVL

-792 LMGLMEIPLDTDTLM
+792 LMGLMGIPLDTDTLM

-836 MRLALVDTIKE
+836 MRLALVDTIKQ
-847 VGQAVTFTSLVLGCG
+847 VGQAVTYTSLVLGCG

-884 IFVALFC
+884 IFVALLC

-910 NVTDNLQFKGTK
+910 NVLDNLQFKGVK

>member
-1 MFAFDKI
+1 MKTF
-8 YILKPDVLFGVYL
+8 LFC
-21 KNILLAT
+21 T
-28 SDYFE
+28 SEYFE
-33 RLPDRL
+33 SVPNRI
-39 RPWRWSII
+39 RPWRWWII
-47 IFALVTTLFM
+47 TLALTCSLFM
-57 AFGSTKF
+57 ALGSTRF

-69 VDSWFNEDD
+69 VDSWFSEDD
-78 PVLRSLDEF
+78 PVLQSLDEF

-106 DVFSAASL
+106 DVFSADSL
-114 RLVDQLTRS
+114 GLIDQLTTR
-123 LSNRQDIP
+123 LNHWQDIP
-131 QGTLD
+131 QEVLD
-136 AAGITPELAT
+136 EVGITPDLAK

-160 RIQVNEGDTLSSP
+160 RIQVHQDETLSSP
-173 RLIQNLAMAEAEA
+173 RLIQNLVMSKDEAQ
-186 EQVKAIAMAQSSLP
+186 QVKAMAMAQSNLP
-200 LFLFSKNYRYGAIM
+200 LFLFSNNHRFGAIM

-219 GAIPVAQSL
+219 GAIPMSPRFQAS
-228 GTPSINL
+228 SSDL
-235 MADDEFDLVGDF
+235 MDDDEIDWAGDF
-247 DDQLSNN
+247 DDPSASA
-254 FDATASQTS
+254 FDVSVESAP

-275 SFMEAVSRLYKQP
+275 SFMEAVSRLYQHP
-288 EFAQQFN
+288 ELERQFN
-295 FYPIGNASMV
+295 FYPIGNASLV
-305 ELAVDDLMQA
+305 KLAVDDLKQA

-327 VLLWTLFHSASAVLW
+327 LLLWTLFRSVSAVLW
-342 PQIAIGISA
+342 PQIAIGMSA

-388 SSYVYFRRHGHD
+388 SSYVYFRERGHE
-400 HELALSKAYGKTGL
+400 HEPALSKAYGKTGL

-424 AGMGALTIT
+424 VGMGALTIT
-433 GMAQFVMFGV
+433 GMPQFVMFGA
-443 TSAAGVFLAFL
+443 TSAAGVLLAFL
-454 YTIFLLPA
+454 YTLFLLPI

-470 PKEKSFAP
+470 AKPISTLAAR
-478 EHGWLLWLS
+478 GWRLWLA
-487 YLAWPITKLL
+487 YLAWPIVMLCKLI
-497 KLTWLL
+497 WLL
-503 LWPMRFVVHRSGLQ
+503 LWPLRILAYHSGLQ
-517 WLLSGIWLQ
+517 WLASGIWLPHV
-526 DLLDK
+526 LAK
-531 IPAFVE
+531 IPAFVDQ
-537 HYKHTINFAFVG
+537 YKGLINFMFVS
-549 LFVVCLYGATQVK
+549 LFALCLYGATQVK

-568 ELYREGS
+568 ELSREGS

-582 VVDEHMMGTG
+582 IVDEHMMGTG

-601 QSDALI
+601 QSDALM
-607 QADVLQ
+607 QADILQ
-613 TMDRLQRKIEK
+613 TMDQLQRLIEN
-624 KYSQHIIRTHS
+624 KYAQHIIRTHS
-635 LADLVK
+635 LANLVK
-641 DTHAIMQDGSDGY
+641 DTHAIMQDGSDAY
-654 KTIPNDNLAV
+654 KTIPDDNIAV
-664 SQLLYLFNSSNPDER
+664 AQLLYLFNSSNPEER

-696 RNAGSSEYAEFFELV
+696 RNAGSSEYAEFFEQV
-711 QIDIENAFVAHKKQ
+711 QIDIEQAFASHKAQ

-753 SLALAMVIISGLLVL
+753 SLALAMVFISGLLVL

-792 LMGLMEIPLDTDTLM
+792 LMGLMGIPLDTDTLM

-836 MRLALVDTIKE
+836 MRLALVDTIKQ
-847 VGQAVTFTSLVLGCG
+847 VGQAVTYTSLVLGCG

-884 IFVALFC
+884 IFVALLC

-910 NVTDNLQFKGTK
+910 NVLDNLQFKGVK

>member
-1 MFAFDKI
+1 
-8 YILKPDVLFGVYL
+8 
-21 KNILLAT
+21 
-28 SDYFE
+28 
-33 RLPDRL
+33 
-39 RPWRWSII
+39 
-47 IFALVTTLFM
+47 M
-57 AFGSTKF
+57 AVGSTRF

-69 VDSWFNEDD
+69 VDSWFSEDD
-78 PVLRSLDEF
+78 PVLQSLDEF

-106 DVFSAASL
+106 DVFSADSL
-114 RLVDQLTRS
+114 GLIDQLTTR
-123 LSNRQDIP
+123 LNHWQDIP
-131 QGTLD
+131 QEVLD
-136 AAGITPELAT
+136 EVGITPDLAKQ
-146 ELDHIKRVQSLTNV
+146 LDHIKRVQSLTNV
-160 RIQVNEGDTLSSP
+160 RIQVHQDETLSSP
-173 RLIQNLAMAEAEA
+173 RLIQNLVMSKDEAQ
-186 EQVKAIAMAQSSLP
+186 QVKAMAMAQSNLP
-200 LFLFSKNYRYGAIM
+200 LFLFSNNHRFGAIM

-219 GAIPVAQSL
+219 GAIPMSPRFQAS
-228 GTPSINL
+228 SSDL
-235 MADDEFDLVGDF
+235 MDDDEIDWAGDF
-247 DDQLSNN
+247 DDPSASA
-254 FDATASQTS
+254 FDVSVESAP

-275 SFMEAVSRLYKQP
+275 SFMEAVSRLYQHP
-288 EFAQQFN
+288 ELERQFN
-295 FYPIGNASMV
+295 FYPIGNASLV
-305 ELAVDDLMQA
+305 KLAVDDLKQA

-327 VLLWTLFHSASAVLW
+327 LLLWTLFRSVSAVLW
-342 PQIAIGISA
+342 PQIAIGMSA

-388 SSYVYFRRHGHD
+388 SSYVYFRERGHE
-400 HELALSKAYGKTGL
+400 HEPALSKAYGKTGL

-424 AGMGALTIT
+424 VGMGALTIT
-433 GMAQFVMFGV
+433 GMPQFVMFGA
-443 TSAAGVFLAFL
+443 TSAAGVLLAFL
-454 YTIFLLPA
+454 YTLFLLPV

-470 PKEKSFAP
+470 AKPISTLAAR
-478 EHGWLLWLS
+478 GWRLWLA
-487 YLAWPITKLL
+487 YLAWPIVMLCKLI
-497 KLTWLL
+497 WLL
-503 LWPMRFVVHRSGLQ
+503 LWPLRILAYHSGLQ
-517 WLLSGIWLQ
+517 WLASGIWLPHV
-526 DLLDK
+526 LAK
-531 IPAFVE
+531 IPAFVDQ
-537 HYKHTINFAFVG
+537 YKGLINFMFVS
-549 LFVVCLYGATQVK
+549 LFALCLYGATQVK

-568 ELYREGS
+568 ELSREGS

-582 VVDEHMMGTG
+582 IVDEHMMGTG

-601 QSDALI
+601 QSDALM
-607 QADVLQ
+607 QADILQ
-613 TMDRLQRKIEK
+613 TMDQLQRLIEN
-624 KYSQHIIRTHS
+624 KYAQHIIRTHS
-635 LADLVK
+635 LANLVK
-641 DTHAIMQDGSDGY
+641 DTHAIMQDGSDAY
-654 KTIPNDNLAV
+654 KTIPDDNIAV
-664 SQLLYLFNSSNPDER
+664 AQLLYLFNSSNPEER

-696 RNAGSSEYAEFFELV
+696 RNAGSSEYAEFFEQV
-711 QIDIENAFVAHKKQ
+711 QIDIEQAFASHKAQ

-753 SLALAMVIISGLLVL
+753 SLALAMVFISGLLVL

-792 LMGLMEIPLDTDTLM
+792 LMGLMGIPLDTDTLM

-836 MRLALVDTIKE
+836 MRLALVDTIKQ
-847 VGQAVTFTSLVLGCG
+847 VGQAVTYTSLVLGCG

-884 IFVALFC
+884 IFVALLC

-910 NVTDNLQFKGTK
+910 NVLDNLQFKGVK

>member
-1 MFAFDKI
+1 
-8 YILKPDVLFGVYL
+8 V
-21 KNILLAT
+21 KNLLLAI

-33 RLPDRL
+33 RLPNKL

-47 IFALVTTLFM
+47 AFALASTIFM
-57 AFGSTKF
+57 AVGSTKF
-64 VIDVT
+64 VIDIT
-69 VDSWFNEDD
+69 LDSWFSEDD
-78 PVLRSLDEF
+78 PVLQSLDEF
-87 RDQFGSDD
+87 RNQFGSDD
-95 GLFIVYEAKDG
+95 GVFIVYEAKDG
-106 DVFSAASL
+106 DVFSPTSL
-114 RLVDQLTRS
+114 RLVNQLTNN
-123 LSNRQDIP
+123 LSRWQDIT
-131 QGTLD
+131 QSELD
-136 AAGITPELAT
+136 AAGITPDLARK
-146 ELDHIKRVQSLTNV
+146 LDHIKRVQSLTNV
-160 RIQVNEGDTLSSP
+160 RIQVNSGDTLSSP
-173 RLIQNLAMAEAEA
+173 RLIQNLDMDAAETEKL
-186 EQVKAIAMAQSSLP
+186 KAIAMAQSNLP
-200 LFLFSKNYRYGAIM
+200 LFLFSKNHRYGAIM

-219 GAIPVAQSL
+219 GAIPLAASL
-228 GTPSINL
+228 GSASEQNLGSSSNDL
-235 MADDEFDLVGDF
+235 MADDEFELIGDF
-247 DDQLSNN
+247 SGDLATD

-275 SFMEAVSRLYKQP
+275 TFMEAVSRLYKQP
-288 EFAQQFN
+288 EFLDQFN

-305 ELAVDDLMQA
+305 ELAVDDMIQA
-315 GVLLLGMVLVIN
+315 GMLLLGMVLVIN
-327 VLLWTLFHSASAVLW
+327 ILLWTLFHSASAVVW

-371 TVMLIVA
+371 TVMLIIA

-388 SSYVYFRRHGHD
+388 SSYVYFRRDGYD
-400 HELALSKAYGKTGL
+400 HEPALSKAYGKTGL

-433 GMAQFVMFGV
+433 GMAQFVMFGI

-454 YTIFLLPA
+454 YTIFLLPT

-470 PKEKSFAP
+470 PNEKSQVAQLGP
-478 EHGWLLWLS
+478 KLGWRLWLS
-487 YLAWPITKLL
+487 YLVWPVAMLFKLM
-497 KLTWLL
+497 WLL
-503 LWPMRFVVHRSGLQ
+503 LWPVRFILRRSGLQ

-531 IPAFVE
+531 IPAFVQQ
-537 HYKHTINFAFVG
+537 YKHAVNFGFVS

-582 VVDEHMMGTG
+582 IVDEHMMGTG
-592 SLEILVNMQ
+592 SLEILVDMQ
-601 QSDALI
+601 QSDALM
-607 QADVLQ
+607 QAGILQ
-613 TMDRLQRKIEK
+613 TMDRLQRHIEN
-624 KYSQHIIRTHS
+624 KYSQHVIRTNS

-641 DTHAIMQDGSDGY
+641 DTHAIMQDGSDVY

-664 SQLLYLFNSSNPDER
+664 SQLLYLFNSSNPEER

-711 QIDIENAFVAHKKQ
+711 QIDIKEAFAVYEQQ

-753 SLALAMVIISGLLVL
+753 SLALAMVLISGLLVL

-792 LMGLMEIPLDTDTLM
+792 LMGLMGIPLDTDTLM

-836 MRLALVDTIKE
+836 MRMALVDTIKE

-884 IFVALFC
+884 IFVALLC

-910 NVTDNLQFKGTK
+910 NVTENLNFTGAK

>member
-1 MFAFDKI
+1 MKTF
-8 YILKPDVLFGVYL
+8 LFC
-21 KNILLAT
+21 I
-28 SDYFE
+28 SEYFE
-33 RLPDRL
+33 SVPNRI
-39 RPWRWSII
+39 RPWRWWII
-47 IFALVTTLFM
+47 TLALTCSLFM
-57 AFGSTKF
+57 ALGSTRF

-69 VDSWFNEDD
+69 VDSWFSEDD
-78 PVLRSLDEF
+78 PVLQSLDEF

-106 DVFSAASL
+106 DVFSADSL
-114 RLVDQLTRS
+114 GLIDQLTTR
-123 LSNRQDIP
+123 LNHWQDIP
-131 QGTLD
+131 QEVLD
-136 AAGITPELAT
+136 EVGITPDLAKQ
-146 ELDHIKRVQSLTNV
+146 LDHIKRVQSLTNV
-160 RIQVNEGDTLSSP
+160 RIQVHQDETLSSP
-173 RLIQNLAMAEAEA
+173 RLIQNLVMSKDEAQ
-186 EQVKAIAMAQSSLP
+186 QVKAMAMAQSNLP
-200 LFLFSKNYRYGAIM
+200 LFLFSNNHRFGAIM

-219 GAIPVAQSL
+219 GAIPMSPRFQASA
-228 GTPSINL
+228 SDL
-235 MADDEFDLVGDF
+235 MDDDEIDWAGDF
-247 DDQLSNN
+247 DDPSASA
-254 FDATASQTS
+254 FDVSVESAP

-275 SFMEAVSRLYKQP
+275 SFMEAVSRLYQHP
-288 EFAQQFN
+288 ELERQFN
-295 FYPIGNASMV
+295 FYPIGNASLV
-305 ELAVDDLMQA
+305 KLAVDDLKQA

-327 VLLWTLFHSASAVLW
+327 LLLWTLFRSVSAVLW
-342 PQIAIGISA
+342 PQIAIGMSA
-351 LFVVG
+351 LFVLG

-388 SSYVYFRRHGHD
+388 SSYVYFRERGHE
-400 HELALSKAYGKTGL
+400 HEPALSKAYGKTGL

-424 AGMGALTIT
+424 VGMGALTIT
-433 GMAQFVMFGV
+433 GMPQFVMFGA
-443 TSAAGVFLAFL
+443 TSAAGVLLAFL
-454 YTIFLLPA
+454 YTLFLLPV

-470 PKEKSFAP
+470 AKPISTLAAR
-478 EHGWLLWLS
+478 GWRLWLA
-487 YLAWPITKLL
+487 YLAWPIVMLCKLI
-497 KLTWLL
+497 WLL
-503 LWPMRFVVHRSGLQ
+503 LWPLRILAYHSGLQ
-517 WLLSGIWLQ
+517 WLASGIWLPHV
-526 DLLDK
+526 LAK
-531 IPAFVE
+531 IPAFVDQ
-537 HYKHTINFAFVG
+537 YKGLINFMFVS
-549 LFVVCLYGATQVK
+549 LFALCLYGATQVK

-568 ELYREGS
+568 ELSREGS

-582 VVDEHMMGTG
+582 IVDEHMMGTG

-601 QSDALI
+601 QSDALM
-607 QADVLQ
+607 QADILQ
-613 TMDRLQRKIEK
+613 TMDQLQRLIEN
-624 KYSQHIIRTHS
+624 KYAQHIIRTHS
-635 LADLVK
+635 LANLVK
-641 DTHAIMQDGSDGY
+641 DTHAIMQDGSDAY
-654 KTIPNDNLAV
+654 KTIPDDNIAV
-664 SQLLYLFNSSNPDER
+664 AQLLYLFNSSNPEER

-696 RNAGSSEYAEFFELV
+696 RNAGSSEYAEFFEQV
-711 QIDIENAFVAHKKQ
+711 QIDIEQAFASHKAQ

-753 SLALAMVIISGLLVL
+753 SLALAMVFISGLLVL

-792 LMGLMEIPLDTDTLM
+792 LMGLMGIPLDTDTLM

-836 MRLALVDTIKE
+836 MRLALVDTIKQ
-847 VGQAVTFTSLVLGCG
+847 VGQAVTYTSLVLGCG

-884 IFVALFC
+884 IFVALLC

-910 NVTDNLQFKGTK
+910 NVLDNLQFKGVK

>member
-1 MFAFDKI
+1 MKTF
-8 YILKPDVLFGVYL
+8 LFC
-21 KNILLAT
+21 I
-28 SDYFE
+28 SEYFE
-33 RLPDRL
+33 SVPNRI
-39 RPWRWSII
+39 RPWRCWII
-47 IFALVTTLFM
+47 TLALTCSLFM
-57 AFGSTKF
+57 AVGSTRF

-69 VDSWFNEDD
+69 VDSWFSEDD
-78 PVLRSLDEF
+78 PVLQSLDEF

-106 DVFSAASL
+106 DVFSADSL
-114 RLVDQLTRS
+114 GLIDQLTTR
-123 LSNRQDIP
+123 LNHWQDIP
-131 QGTLD
+131 QEVLD
-136 AAGITPELAT
+136 EVGITPDLAK

-160 RIQVNEGDTLSSP
+160 RIQVHQDETLSSP
-173 RLIQNLAMAEAEA
+173 RLIQNLVMSKDEAQ
-186 EQVKAIAMAQSSLP
+186 QVKAMAMAQSNLP
-200 LFLFSKNYRYGAIM
+200 LFLFSNNHRFGAIM

-219 GAIPVAQSL
+219 GAIPMSPRFQAS
-228 GTPSINL
+228 SSDL
-235 MADDEFDLVGDF
+235 MDDDEIDWAGDF
-247 DDQLSNN
+247 DDPSASA
-254 FDATASQTS
+254 FDVSVESAP

-275 SFMEAVSRLYKQP
+275 SFMEAVSRLYQHP
-288 EFAQQFN
+288 ELERQFN
-295 FYPIGNASMV
+295 FYPIGNASLV
-305 ELAVDDLMQA
+305 KLAVDDLKQA

-327 VLLWTLFHSASAVLW
+327 LLLWTLFRSVSAVLW
-342 PQIAIGISA
+342 PQIAIGMSA

-388 SSYVYFRRHGHD
+388 SSYVYFRERGHE
-400 HELALSKAYGKTGL
+400 HEPALSKAYGKTGL

-424 AGMGALTIT
+424 VGMGALTIT
-433 GMAQFVMFGV
+433 GMPQFVMFGT
-443 TSAAGVFLAFL
+443 TSAAGVLLAFL
-454 YTIFLLPA
+454 YTLFLLPV

-470 PKEKSFAP
+470 AKPTSTLAAR
-478 EHGWLLWLS
+478 GWRLWLA
-487 YLAWPITKLL
+487 YLAWPIVMLCKLI
-497 KLTWLL
+497 WLL
-503 LWPMRFVVHRSGLQ
+503 LWPLRILAYHSGLQ
-517 WLLSGIWLQ
+517 WLASGIWLPHV
-526 DLLDK
+526 LAK
-531 IPAFVE
+531 IPAFVDQ
-537 HYKHTINFAFVG
+537 YKGLINFMFVS
-549 LFVVCLYGATQVK
+549 LFALCLYGATQVK

-568 ELYREGS
+568 ELSREGS

-582 VVDEHMMGTG
+582 IVDEHMMGTG

-601 QSDALI
+601 QSDALM
-607 QADVLQ
+607 QADILQ
-613 TMDRLQRKIEK
+613 TMDQLQRLIEN
-624 KYSQHIIRTHS
+624 KYAQYIIRTHS
-635 LADLVK
+635 LANLVK
-641 DTHAIMQDGSDGY
+641 DTHAIMQDGSDAY
-654 KTIPNDNLAV
+654 KTIPDDNIAV
-664 SQLLYLFNSSNPDER
+664 AQLLYLFNSSNPEER

-696 RNAGSSEYAEFFELV
+696 RNAGSSEYAEFFEQV
-711 QIDIENAFVAHKKQ
+711 QIDIEQAFASHKAQ

-753 SLALAMVIISGLLVL
+753 SLALAMVFISGLLVL

-792 LMGLMEIPLDTDTLM
+792 LMGLMGIPLDTDTLM

-836 MRLALVDTIKE
+836 MRLALVDTIKQ
-847 VGQAVTFTSLVLGCG
+847 VGQAVTYTSLVLGCG

-884 IFVALFC
+884 IFVALLC

-910 NVTDNLQFKGTK
+910 NVLDNLQFKGVK

>member
-1 MFAFDKI
+1 
-8 YILKPDVLFGVYL
+8 
-21 KNILLAT
+21 
-28 SDYFE
+28 
-33 RLPDRL
+33 
-39 RPWRWSII
+39 
-47 IFALVTTLFM
+47 
-57 AFGSTKF
+57 
-64 VIDVT
+64 
-69 VDSWFNEDD
+69 
-78 PVLRSLDEF
+78 
-87 RDQFGSDD
+87 
-95 GLFIVYEAKDG
+95 
-106 DVFSAASL
+106 
-114 RLVDQLTRS
+114 
-123 LSNRQDIP
+123 
-131 QGTLD
+131 
-136 AAGITPELAT
+136 
-146 ELDHIKRVQSLTNV
+146 
-160 RIQVNEGDTLSSP
+160 
-173 RLIQNLAMAEAEA
+173 
-186 EQVKAIAMAQSSLP
+186 
-200 LFLFSKNYRYGAIM
+200 
-214 VTTDF
+214 
-219 GAIPVAQSL
+219 
-228 GTPSINL
+228 
-235 MADDEFDLVGDF
+235 
-247 DDQLSNN
+247 
-254 FDATASQTS
+254 
-263 VRFEDMDSGLYL
+263 
-275 SFMEAVSRLYKQP
+275 
-288 EFAQQFN
+288 
-295 FYPIGNASMV
+295 
-305 ELAVDDLMQA
+305 
-315 GVLLLGMVLVIN
+315 
-327 VLLWTLFHSASAVLW
+327 
-342 PQIAIGISA
+342 
-351 LFVVG
+351 
-356 TLGWLGL
+356 
-363 ESSTLISL
+363 
-371 TVMLIVA
+371 
-378 VGVADCVHVM
+378 
-388 SSYVYFRRHGHD
+388 
-400 HELALSKAYGKTGL
+400 
-414 PILLTTITTM
+414 M

-549 LFVVCLYGATQVK
+549 LFAVCLYGATQVK

-753 SLALAMVIISGLLVL
+753 SLALAMIIISGLLVL

-862 FFMLSFSNYLGLAK
+862 FFNARFFYTLKF
-876 VGAFGSLA
+876 A
-884 IFVALFC
+884 IFSTIFAACKLH
-891 DLLFFP
+891 
-897 ALIMVFKPKFGQQ
+897 
-910 NVTDNLQFKGTK
+910 

>member
-1 MFAFDKI
+1 MKTF
-8 YILKPDVLFGVYL
+8 LFC
-21 KNILLAT
+21 I
-28 SDYFE
+28 SEYFE
-33 RLPDRL
+33 SVPNRI
-39 RPWRWSII
+39 RPWRCWII
-47 IFALVTTLFM
+47 TLALTCSLFM
-57 AFGSTKF
+57 AVGSTRF

-69 VDSWFNEDD
+69 VDSWFSEDD
-78 PVLRSLDEF
+78 PVLQSLDEF

-106 DVFSAASL
+106 DVFSADSL
-114 RLVDQLTRS
+114 GLIDQLTTR
-123 LSNRQDIP
+123 LNHWQDIP
-131 QGTLD
+131 QEVLD
-136 AAGITPELAT
+136 EVGITPDLAK

-160 RIQVNEGDTLSSP
+160 RIQVHQDETLSSP
-173 RLIQNLAMAEAEA
+173 RLIQNLVMSKDEAQ
-186 EQVKAIAMAQSSLP
+186 QVKAMAMAQSNLP
-200 LFLFSKNYRYGAIM
+200 LFLFSNNHRFGAIM

-219 GAIPVAQSL
+219 GAIPMSPRFQASA
-228 GTPSINL
+228 SDL
-235 MADDEFDLVGDF
+235 MDDDEIDWAGDF
-247 DDQLSNN
+247 DDPSASA
-254 FDATASQTS
+254 FDVSVESAP

-275 SFMEAVSRLYKQP
+275 SFMEAVSRLYQHP
-288 EFAQQFN
+288 ELERQFN
-295 FYPIGNASMV
+295 FYPIGNASLV
-305 ELAVDDLMQA
+305 KLAVDDLKQA

-327 VLLWTLFHSASAVLW
+327 LLLWTLFRSVSAVLW
-342 PQIAIGISA
+342 PQIAIGMSA

-388 SSYVYFRRHGHD
+388 SSYVYFRERGHE
-400 HELALSKAYGKTGL
+400 HEPALSKAYGKTGL

-424 AGMGALTIT
+424 VGMGALTIT
-433 GMAQFVMFGV
+433 GMPQFVMFGA
-443 TSAAGVFLAFL
+443 TSAAGVLLAFL
-454 YTIFLLPA
+454 YTLFLLPV

-470 PKEKSFAP
+470 AKPISTLAAR
-478 EHGWLLWLS
+478 GWRLWLA
-487 YLAWPITKLL
+487 YLAWPIVMLCKLI
-497 KLTWLL
+497 WLL
-503 LWPMRFVVHRSGLQ
+503 LWPLRILAYHSGLQ
-517 WLLSGIWLQ
+517 WLASGIWLPHV
-526 DLLDK
+526 LAK
-531 IPAFVE
+531 IPAFVDQ
-537 HYKHTINFAFVG
+537 YKGLINFMFVS
-549 LFVVCLYGATQVK
+549 LFALCLYGATQVK

-568 ELYREGS
+568 ELSREGS

-582 VVDEHMMGTG
+582 IVDEHMMGTG

-601 QSDALI
+601 QSDALM
-607 QADVLQ
+607 QADILQ
-613 TMDRLQRKIEK
+613 TMDQLQRLIEN
-624 KYSQHIIRTHS
+624 KYAQHIIRTHS
-635 LADLVK
+635 LANLVK
-641 DTHAIMQDGSDGY
+641 DTHAIMQDGSDAY
-654 KTIPNDNLAV
+654 KTIPDDNIAV
-664 SQLLYLFNSSNPDER
+664 AQLLYLFNSSNPEER

-696 RNAGSSEYAEFFELV
+696 RNAGSSEYAEFFEQV
-711 QIDIENAFVAHKKQ
+711 QIDIEQAFASHKAQ

-753 SLALAMVIISGLLVL
+753 SLALAMVFISGLLVL

-792 LMGLMEIPLDTDTLM
+792 LMGLMGIPLDTDTLM

-836 MRLALVDTIKE
+836 MRLALVDTIKQ
-847 VGQAVTFTSLVLGCG
+847 VGQAVTYTSLVLGCG

-884 IFVALFC
+884 IFVALLC

-910 NVTDNLQFKGTK
+910 NVLDNLQFKGVK

>member
-1 MFAFDKI
+1 MKTF
-8 YILKPDVLFGVYL
+8 LFC
-21 KNILLAT
+21 I
-28 SDYFE
+28 SEYFE
-33 RLPDRL
+33 SVPNRI
-39 RPWRWSII
+39 RPWRCWII
-47 IFALVTTLFM
+47 TLALTCSLFM
-57 AFGSTKF
+57 AVGSTRF

-69 VDSWFNEDD
+69 VDSWFSEDD
-78 PVLRSLDEF
+78 PVLQSLDEF

-106 DVFSAASL
+106 DVFSADSL
-114 RLVDQLTRS
+114 GLIDQLTTR
-123 LSNRQDIP
+123 LNHWQDIP
-131 QGTLD
+131 QEVLD
-136 AAGITPELAT
+136 EVGITPDLAKQ
-146 ELDHIKRVQSLTNV
+146 LDHIKRVQSLTNV
-160 RIQVNEGDTLSSP
+160 RIQVHQDETLSSP
-173 RLIQNLAMAEAEA
+173 RLIQNLVMSKDEAQ
-186 EQVKAIAMAQSSLP
+186 QVKAMAMAQSNLP
-200 LFLFSKNYRYGAIM
+200 LFLFSNNHRFGAIM

-219 GAIPVAQSL
+219 GAIPMSPRFQAS
-228 GTPSINL
+228 SSDL
-235 MADDEFDLVGDF
+235 MDDDEIDWAGDF
-247 DDQLSNN
+247 DDPSASA
-254 FDATASQTS
+254 FDVSVESAP

-275 SFMEAVSRLYKQP
+275 SFMEAVSRLYQHP
-288 EFAQQFN
+288 ELERQFN
-295 FYPIGNASMV
+295 FYPIGNASLV
-305 ELAVDDLMQA
+305 KLAVDDLKQA

-327 VLLWTLFHSASAVLW
+327 LLLWTLFRSVSAVLW
-342 PQIAIGISA
+342 PQIAIGMSA

-388 SSYVYFRRHGHD
+388 SSYVYFRERGHE
-400 HELALSKAYGKTGL
+400 HEPALSKAYGKTGL

-424 AGMGALTIT
+424 VGMGALTIT
-433 GMAQFVMFGV
+433 GMPQFVMFGA
-443 TSAAGVFLAFL
+443 TSAAGVLLAFL
-454 YTIFLLPA
+454 YTLFLLPV

-470 PKEKSFAP
+470 AKPISTLAAR
-478 EHGWLLWLS
+478 GWRLWLA
-487 YLAWPITKLL
+487 YLAWPIVMLCKLI
-497 KLTWLL
+497 WLL
-503 LWPMRFVVHRSGLQ
+503 LWPLRILAYHSGLQ
-517 WLLSGIWLQ
+517 WLASGIWLPHV
-526 DLLDK
+526 LAK
-531 IPAFVE
+531 IPAFVDQ
-537 HYKHTINFAFVG
+537 YKGLINFMFVS
-549 LFVVCLYGATQVK
+549 LFALCLYGATQVK

-568 ELYREGS
+568 ELSREGS

-582 VVDEHMMGTG
+582 IVDEHMMGTG

-601 QSDALI
+601 QSDALM
-607 QADVLQ
+607 QADILQ
-613 TMDRLQRKIEK
+613 TMDQLQRLIEN
-624 KYSQHIIRTHS
+624 KYAQHIIRTHS
-635 LADLVK
+635 LANLVK
-641 DTHAIMQDGSDGY
+641 DTHAIMQDGSDAY
-654 KTIPNDNLAV
+654 KTIPDDNIAV
-664 SQLLYLFNSSNPDER
+664 AQLLYLFNSSNPEER

-696 RNAGSSEYAEFFELV
+696 RNAGSSEYAEFFEQV
-711 QIDIENAFVAHKKQ
+711 QIDIEQAFASHKAQ

-753 SLALAMVIISGLLVL
+753 SLALAMVFISGLLVL

-792 LMGLMEIPLDTDTLM
+792 LMGLMGIPLDTDTLM

-836 MRLALVDTIKE
+836 MRLALVDTIKQ
-847 VGQAVTFTSLVLGCG
+847 VGQAVTYTSLVLGCG

-884 IFVALFC
+884 IFVALLC

-910 NVTDNLQFKGTK
+910 NVLDNLQFKGVK

>member
-1 MFAFDKI
+1 MKK
-8 YILKPDVLFGVYL
+8 L
-21 KNILLAT
+21 LLAI

-33 RLPDRL
+33 CLPNKL
-39 RPWRWSII
+39 RPWRWGII
-47 IFALVTTLFM
+47 AFALASTLFM
-57 AFGSTKF
+57 AVGSTKF
-64 VIDVT
+64 VIDIT
-69 VDSWFNEDD
+69 VDSWFSEDD
-78 PVLRSLDEF
+78 PVLQSLDEF
-87 RDQFGSDD
+87 RNQFGSDD

-106 DVFSAASL
+106 DVFSPASL
-114 RLVDQLTRS
+114 RLVDQLTNN
-123 LSNRQDIP
+123 LSRWQDIP
-131 QGTLD
+131 QSELD
-136 AAGITPELAT
+136 IAGITPDLALK
-146 ELDHIKRVQSLTNV
+146 LDHIKRVQSLTNI
-160 RIQVNEGDTLSSP
+160 RIQVNSGDTLSSP
-173 RLIQNLAMAEAEA
+173 RLIQNLVMDEVET
-186 EQVKAIAMAQSSLP
+186 EKVKAIAMAQSNLP
-200 LFLFSKNYRYGAIM
+200 LFLFSKNHRYGAIM

-219 GAIPVAQSL
+219 GAIPLADSSKQGL
-228 GTPSINL
+228 GVSTKDL
-235 MADDEFDLVGDF
+235 MVDDEFELAGDF
-247 DDQLSNN
+247 SGDLLTD
-254 FDATASQTS
+254 FDATASQTT

-275 SFMEAVSRLYKQP
+275 TFMEAVSRLYKTP
-288 EFAQQFN
+288 EFLEQFN

-315 GVLLLGMVLVIN
+315 GMLLLGMVLVIN
-327 VLLWTLFHSASAVLW
+327 ILLWTLFHSASAVLW

-388 SSYVYFRRHGHD
+388 SSYVYFRRNGHD
-400 HELALSKAYGKTGL
+400 HEPALSKAYGKTGL

-454 YTIFLLPA
+454 YTIFLLPV

-470 PKEKSFAP
+470 AKQKSNIPKL
-478 EHGWLLWLS
+478 GWRLWLS
-487 YLAWPITKLL
+487 YLVWPVALLFKLM
-497 KLTWLL
+497 WLL
-503 LWPMRFVVHRSGLQ
+503 LWPVRFVLRRSGLQ

-526 DLLDK
+526 GLLDK
-531 IPAFVE
+531 IPAFVQQ
-537 HYKHTINFAFVG
+537 YKHTVNFAFVG
-549 LFVVCLYGATQVK
+549 VFVVCLYGATQVK

-582 VVDEHMMGTG
+582 IVDEHMMGTG
-592 SLEILVNMQ
+592 SLEILVDMQ
-601 QSDALI
+601 QSDALM
-607 QADVLQ
+607 QAGILQ
-613 TMDRLQRKIEK
+613 TMDRLQRHIEK
-624 KYSQHIIRTHS
+624 EYSQHVIRTNS

-641 DTHAIMQDGSDGY
+641 DTHSIMQDGSDAY
-654 KTIPNDNLAV
+654 KTIPDDNLAV

-711 QIDIENAFVAHKKQ
+711 QIDIKEAFAAYEQQ
-725 YPNMDVHVTGT
+725 YPSMDVHVTGT

-753 SLALAMVIISGLLVL
+753 SLALAMVLISSLLVL

-792 LMGLMEIPLDTDTLM
+792 LMGLMGIPLDTDTLM

-836 MRLALVDTIKE
+836 MRMALVDTIKE

-884 IFVALFC
+884 IFVALLC

-910 NVTDNLQFKGTK
+910 NVTDNLNFKGIK

>member
-1 MFAFDKI
+1 MKTF
-8 YILKPDVLFGVYL
+8 LFC
-21 KNILLAT
+21 I
-28 SDYFE
+28 SEYFE
-33 RLPDRL
+33 SVPNRI
-39 RPWRWSII
+39 RPWRWWII
-47 IFALVTTLFM
+47 TLALTCSLFM
-57 AFGSTKF
+57 AVGSTRF

-69 VDSWFNEDD
+69 VDSWFSEDD
-78 PVLRSLDEF
+78 PVLQSLDEF

-106 DVFSAASL
+106 DVFSADSL
-114 RLVDQLTRS
+114 GLIDQLTTR
-123 LSNRQDIP
+123 LNHWQDIP
-131 QGTLD
+131 QEVLD
-136 AAGITPELAT
+136 EVGITPDLAKELS
-146 ELDHIKRVQSLTNV
+146 HIKRVQSLTNV
-160 RIQVNEGDTLSSP
+160 RIQVHQDETLSSP
-173 RLIQNLAMAEAEA
+173 RLIQNLVMSKDEAQ
-186 EQVKAIAMAQSSLP
+186 QVKAMAMAQSNLP
-200 LFLFSKNYRYGAIM
+200 LFLFSNNHRFGAIM

-219 GAIPVAQSL
+219 GAIPMSPRFQAS
-228 GTPSINL
+228 SSDL
-235 MADDEFDLVGDF
+235 MDDDEIDWAGDF
-247 DDQLSNN
+247 DDPSASA
-254 FDATASQTS
+254 FDVSVESAP

-275 SFMEAVSRLYKQP
+275 SFMEAVSRLYQHP
-288 EFAQQFN
+288 ELERQFN
-295 FYPIGNASMV
+295 FYPIGNASLV
-305 ELAVDDLMQA
+305 KLAVDDLKQA

-327 VLLWTLFHSASAVLW
+327 LLLWTLFRSVSAVLW
-342 PQIAIGISA
+342 PQIAIGMSA

-388 SSYVYFRRHGHD
+388 SSYVYFRERGHE
-400 HELALSKAYGKTGL
+400 HEPALSKAYGKTGL

-424 AGMGALTIT
+424 VGMGALTIT
-433 GMAQFVMFGV
+433 GMPQFVMFGA
-443 TSAAGVFLAFL
+443 TSAAGVLLAFL
-454 YTIFLLPA
+454 YTLFLLPV

-470 PKEKSFAP
+470 AKPISTLAAR
-478 EHGWLLWLS
+478 GWRLWLA
-487 YLAWPITKLL
+487 YLAWPIVMLCKLI
-497 KLTWLL
+497 WLL
-503 LWPMRFVVHRSGLQ
+503 LWPLRILAYHSGLQ
-517 WLLSGIWLQ
+517 WLASGIWLPHV
-526 DLLDK
+526 LAK
-531 IPAFVE
+531 IPAFVDQ
-537 HYKHTINFAFVG
+537 YKGLINFMFVS
-549 LFVVCLYGATQVK
+549 LFALCLYGATQVK

-568 ELYREGS
+568 ELSREGS

-582 VVDEHMMGTG
+582 IVDEHMMGTG

-601 QSDALI
+601 QSDALM
-607 QADVLQ
+607 QADILQ
-613 TMDRLQRKIEK
+613 TMDQLQRLIEN
-624 KYSQHIIRTHS
+624 KYAQHIIRTHS
-635 LADLVK
+635 LANLVK
-641 DTHAIMQDGSDGY
+641 DTHAIMQDGSDAY
-654 KTIPNDNLAV
+654 KTIPDDNIAV
-664 SQLLYLFNSSNPDER
+664 AQLLYLFNSSNPEER

-696 RNAGSSEYAEFFELV
+696 RNAGSSEYAEFFEQV
-711 QIDIENAFVAHKKQ
+711 QIDIEQAFASHKAQ

-753 SLALAMVIISGLLVL
+753 SLALAMVFISGLLVL

-792 LMGLMEIPLDTDTLM
+792 LMGLMGIPLDTDTLM

-836 MRLALVDTIKE
+836 MRLALVDTIKQ
-847 VGQAVTFTSLVLGCG
+847 VGQAVTYTSLVLGCG

-884 IFVALFC
+884 IFVALLC

-910 NVTDNLQFKGTK
+910 NVLDNLQFKGVK

>member
-1 MFAFDKI
+1 MKTF
-8 YILKPDVLFGVYL
+8 LFC
-21 KNILLAT
+21 I
-28 SDYFE
+28 SEYFE
-33 RLPDRL
+33 SVPNRI
-39 RPWRWSII
+39 RPWRWWII
-47 IFALVTTLFM
+47 TLALTCSLFM
-57 AFGSTKF
+57 AVGSTRF

-69 VDSWFNEDD
+69 VDSWFSEDD
-78 PVLRSLDEF
+78 PVLQSLDEF

-106 DVFSAASL
+106 DVFSADSL
-114 RLVDQLTRS
+114 GLIDQLTTR
-123 LSNRQDIP
+123 LNHWQDIP
-131 QGTLD
+131 QEVLD
-136 AAGITPELAT
+136 EVGITPDLAK

-160 RIQVNEGDTLSSP
+160 RIQVHQDETLSSP
-173 RLIQNLAMAEAEA
+173 RLIQNLVMSKDEAQ
-186 EQVKAIAMAQSSLP
+186 QVKAMAMAQSNLP
-200 LFLFSKNYRYGAIM
+200 LFLFSNNHRFGAIM

-219 GAIPVAQSL
+219 GAIPMSPRFQASA
-228 GTPSINL
+228 SDL
-235 MADDEFDLVGDF
+235 MDDDEIDWAGDF
-247 DDQLSNN
+247 DDPSASA
-254 FDATASQTS
+254 FDVSVESAP

-275 SFMEAVSRLYKQP
+275 SFMEAVSRLYQHP
-288 EFAQQFN
+288 ELERQFN
-295 FYPIGNASMV
+295 FYPIGNASLV
-305 ELAVDDLMQA
+305 KLAVDDLKQA

-327 VLLWTLFHSASAVLW
+327 LLLWTLFRSVSAVLW
-342 PQIAIGISA
+342 PQIAIGMSA
-351 LFVVG
+351 LFVLG

-388 SSYVYFRRHGHD
+388 SSYVYFRECGHE
-400 HELALSKAYGKTGL
+400 HEPALSRAYGKTGL

-424 AGMGALTIT
+424 VGMGALTIT
-433 GMAQFVMFGV
+433 GMPQFVMFGA
-443 TSAAGVFLAFL
+443 TSAAGVLLAFL
-454 YTIFLLPA
+454 YTLFLLPV

-470 PKEKSFAP
+470 AKPTSTVAAR
-478 EHGWLLWLS
+478 GWRLWLA
-487 YLAWPITKLL
+487 YLTWPIVMLCKLI
-497 KLTWLL
+497 WLL
-503 LWPMRFVVHRSGLQ
+503 LWPLRILAYHSGLQ
-517 WLLSGIWLQ
+517 WLASGIWLPHV
-526 DLLDK
+526 LAK
-531 IPAFVE
+531 IPAFVDQ
-537 HYKHTINFAFVG
+537 YKGLINFMFVS
-549 LFVVCLYGATQVK
+549 LFALCLYGATQVK

-568 ELYREGS
+568 ELSREGS

-582 VVDEHMMGTG
+582 IVDEHMMGTG

-601 QSDALI
+601 QSDALM
-607 QADVLQ
+607 QADILQ
-613 TMDRLQRKIEK
+613 TMDQLQRLIEN
-624 KYSQHIIRTHS
+624 KYAQHIIRTHS
-635 LADLVK
+635 LANLVK
-641 DTHAIMQDGSDGY
+641 DTHAIMQDGSDAY
-654 KTIPNDNLAV
+654 KTIPDDNIAV
-664 SQLLYLFNSSNPDER
+664 AQLLYLFNSSNPEER

-696 RNAGSSEYAEFFELV
+696 RNAGSSEYAEFFEQV
-711 QIDIENAFVAHKKQ
+711 QIDIEQAFASHKAQ

-753 SLALAMVIISGLLVL
+753 SLALAMVFISGLLVL

-792 LMGLMEIPLDTDTLM
+792 LMGLMGIPLDTDTLM

-836 MRLALVDTIKE
+836 MRLALVDTIKQ
-847 VGQAVTFTSLVLGCG
+847 VGQAVTYTSLVLGCG

-884 IFVALFC
+884 IFVALLC

-910 NVTDNLQFKGTK
+910 NVLDNLQFKGVK

>member
-1 MFAFDKI
+1 MKTF
-8 YILKPDVLFGVYL
+8 LFC
-21 KNILLAT
+21 I
-28 SDYFE
+28 SEYFE
-33 RLPDRL
+33 SVPNRI
-39 RPWRWSII
+39 RPWRCWII
-47 IFALVTTLFM
+47 TLALTCSLFM
-57 AFGSTKF
+57 AVGSTRF

-69 VDSWFNEDD
+69 VDSWFSQDD
-78 PVLRSLDEF
+78 PVLQSLDEF

-106 DVFSAASL
+106 DVFSADSL
-114 RLVDQLTRS
+114 GLIDQLTTR
-123 LSNRQDIP
+123 LNHWQDIP
-131 QGTLD
+131 QEVLD
-136 AAGITPELAT
+136 EVGITPDLAK

-160 RIQVNEGDTLSSP
+160 RIQVHQDETLSSP
-173 RLIQNLAMAEAEA
+173 RLIQNLVMSKDEAQ
-186 EQVKAIAMAQSSLP
+186 QVKAMAMAQSNLP
-200 LFLFSKNYRYGAIM
+200 LFLFSNNHRFGAIM

-219 GAIPVAQSL
+219 GAIPMSPRFQAS
-228 GTPSINL
+228 SSDL
-235 MADDEFDLVGDF
+235 MDDDEIDWAGDF
-247 DDQLSNN
+247 DDPSASA
-254 FDATASQTS
+254 FDVSVESAP

-275 SFMEAVSRLYKQP
+275 SFMEAVSRLYQHP
-288 EFAQQFN
+288 ELERQFN
-295 FYPIGNASMV
+295 FYPIGNASLV
-305 ELAVDDLMQA
+305 KLAVDDLKQA

-327 VLLWTLFHSASAVLW
+327 LLLWTLFRSVSAVLW
-342 PQIAIGISA
+342 PQIAIGMSA

-388 SSYVYFRRHGHD
+388 SSYVYFRERGHE
-400 HELALSKAYGKTGL
+400 HEPALSKAYGKTGL

-424 AGMGALTIT
+424 VGMGALTIT
-433 GMAQFVMFGV
+433 GMPQFVMFGT
-443 TSAAGVFLAFL
+443 TSAAGVLLAFL
-454 YTIFLLPA
+454 YTLFLLPV

-470 PKEKSFAP
+470 AKPTSTLAAR
-478 EHGWLLWLS
+478 GWRLWLA
-487 YLAWPITKLL
+487 YLAWPIVMLCKLI
-497 KLTWLL
+497 WLL
-503 LWPMRFVVHRSGLQ
+503 LWPLRILAYHSGLQ
-517 WLLSGIWLQ
+517 WLASGIWLPHV
-526 DLLDK
+526 LAK
-531 IPAFVE
+531 IPAFVDQ
-537 HYKHTINFAFVG
+537 YKGLINFMFVS
-549 LFVVCLYGATQVK
+549 LFALCLYGATQVK

-568 ELYREGS
+568 ELSREGS

-582 VVDEHMMGTG
+582 IVDEHMMGTG

-601 QSDALI
+601 QSDALM
-607 QADVLQ
+607 QADILQ
-613 TMDRLQRKIEK
+613 TMDQLQRLIEN
-624 KYSQHIIRTHS
+624 KYAQHIIRTHS
-635 LADLVK
+635 LANLVK
-641 DTHAIMQDGSDGY
+641 DTHAIMQDGSDAY
-654 KTIPNDNLAV
+654 KTIPDDNIAV
-664 SQLLYLFNSSNPDER
+664 AQLLYLFNSSNPEER

-696 RNAGSSEYAEFFELV
+696 RNAGSSEYAEFFEQV
-711 QIDIENAFVAHKKQ
+711 QIDIEQAFASHKAQ

-753 SLALAMVIISGLLVL
+753 SLALAMVFISGLLVL

-792 LMGLMEIPLDTDTLM
+792 LMGLMGIPLDTDTLM

-836 MRLALVDTIKE
+836 MRLALVDTIKQ
-847 VGQAVTFTSLVLGCG
+847 VGQAVTYTSLVLGCG

-884 IFVALFC
+884 IFVALLC

-910 NVTDNLQFKGTK
+910 NVLDNLQFKGVK

>member
-1 MFAFDKI
+1 MKTF
-8 YILKPDVLFGVYL
+8 LFC
-21 KNILLAT
+21 I
-28 SDYFE
+28 SEYFE
-33 RLPDRL
+33 SVPNRI
-39 RPWRWSII
+39 RPWRWWII
-47 IFALVTTLFM
+47 TLALTCSLFM
-57 AFGSTKF
+57 AVGSTRF

-69 VDSWFNEDD
+69 VDSWFSQDD
-78 PVLRSLDEF
+78 PVLQSLDEF

-106 DVFSAASL
+106 DVFSADSL
-114 RLVDQLTRS
+114 GLIDQLTTR
-123 LSNRQDIP
+123 LNHWQDIP
-131 QGTLD
+131 QEVLD
-136 AAGITPELAT
+136 EVGITPDLAK

-160 RIQVNEGDTLSSP
+160 RIQVHQDETLSSP
-173 RLIQNLAMAEAEA
+173 RLIQNLVMSKDEAQ
-186 EQVKAIAMAQSSLP
+186 QVKAMAMAQSNLP
-200 LFLFSKNYRYGAIM
+200 LFLFSNNHRFGAIM

-219 GAIPVAQSL
+219 GAIPMSPRFQAS
-228 GTPSINL
+228 SSDL
-235 MADDEFDLVGDF
+235 MDDDEIDWAGDF
-247 DDQLSNN
+247 DDPSASA
-254 FDATASQTS
+254 FDVSVESAP

-275 SFMEAVSRLYKQP
+275 SFMEAVSRLYQHP
-288 EFAQQFN
+288 ELERQFN
-295 FYPIGNASMV
+295 FYPIGNASLV
-305 ELAVDDLMQA
+305 KLAVDDLKQA

-327 VLLWTLFHSASAVLW
+327 LLLWTLFRSVSAVLW
-342 PQIAIGISA
+342 PQIAIGMSA

-388 SSYVYFRRHGHD
+388 SSYVYFRERGHE
-400 HELALSKAYGKTGL
+400 HEPALSKAYGKTGL

-424 AGMGALTIT
+424 VGMGALTIT
-433 GMAQFVMFGV
+433 GMPQFVMFGT
-443 TSAAGVFLAFL
+443 TSAAGVLLAFL
-454 YTIFLLPA
+454 YTLFLLPV

-470 PKEKSFAP
+470 AKPTSTLAAR
-478 EHGWLLWLS
+478 GWRLWLA
-487 YLAWPITKLL
+487 YLAWPIVMLCKLI
-497 KLTWLL
+497 WLL
-503 LWPMRFVVHRSGLQ
+503 LWPLRILAYHSGLQ
-517 WLLSGIWLQ
+517 WLASGIWLPHV
-526 DLLDK
+526 LAK
-531 IPAFVE
+531 IPAFVDQ
-537 HYKHTINFAFVG
+537 YKGLINFMFVS
-549 LFVVCLYGATQVK
+549 LFALCLYGATQVR

-568 ELYREGS
+568 ELSREGS

-582 VVDEHMMGTG
+582 IVDEHMMGTG

-601 QSDALI
+601 QSDALM
-607 QADVLQ
+607 QADILQ
-613 TMDRLQRKIEK
+613 TMDQLQRLIEN
-624 KYSQHIIRTHS
+624 KYAQYIIRTHS
-635 LADLVK
+635 LANLVK
-641 DTHAIMQDGSDGY
+641 DTHAIMQDGSDAY
-654 KTIPNDNLAV
+654 KTIPDDNIAV
-664 SQLLYLFNSSNPDER
+664 AQLLYLFNSSNPEER

-696 RNAGSSEYAEFFELV
+696 RNAGSSEYAEFFEQV
-711 QIDIENAFVAHKKQ
+711 QIDIEQAFASHKAQ

-753 SLALAMVIISGLLVL
+753 SLALAMVFISGLLVL

-792 LMGLMEIPLDTDTLM
+792 LMGLMGIPLDTDTLM

-836 MRLALVDTIKE
+836 MRLALVDTIKQ
-847 VGQAVTFTSLVLGCG
+847 VGQAVTYTSLVLGCG

-884 IFVALFC
+884 IFVALLC

-910 NVTDNLQFKGTK
+910 NVLDNLQFKGVK

>member
-1 MFAFDKI
+1 VKTF
-8 YILKPDVLFGVYL
+8 LFC
-21 KNILLAT
+21 I
-28 SDYFE
+28 SEYFE
-33 RLPDRL
+33 SVPNRI
-39 RPWRWSII
+39 RPWRWWII
-47 IFALVTTLFM
+47 TLALTCSLFM
-57 AFGSTKF
+57 AVGSTRF

-69 VDSWFNEDD
+69 VDSWFSEDD
-78 PVLRSLDEF
+78 PVLQSLDEF

-106 DVFSAASL
+106 DVFSADSL
-114 RLVDQLTRS
+114 GLIDQLTTR
-123 LSNRQDIP
+123 LNHWQDIP
-131 QGTLD
+131 QEVLD
-136 AAGITPELAT
+136 EVGITPDLAK

-160 RIQVNEGDTLSSP
+160 RIQVHQDETLSSP
-173 RLIQNLAMAEAEA
+173 RLIQNLVMSKDEAQ
-186 EQVKAIAMAQSSLP
+186 QVKAMAMAQSNLP
-200 LFLFSKNYRYGAIM
+200 LFLFSNNHRFGAIM

-219 GAIPVAQSL
+219 GAIPMSPRFQASA
-228 GTPSINL
+228 SDL
-235 MADDEFDLVGDF
+235 MDDDEIDWAGDF
-247 DDQLSNN
+247 DDPSASA
-254 FDATASQTS
+254 FDVSVESAP

-275 SFMEAVSRLYKQP
+275 SFMEAVSRLYQHP
-288 EFAQQFN
+288 ELERQFN
-295 FYPIGNASMV
+295 FYPIGNASLV
-305 ELAVDDLMQA
+305 KLAVDDLKQA

-327 VLLWTLFHSASAVLW
+327 LLLWTLFRSVSAVLW
-342 PQIAIGISA
+342 PQIAIGMSA

-388 SSYVYFRRHGHD
+388 SSYVYFRERGHE
-400 HELALSKAYGKTGL
+400 HEPALSKAYGKTGL

-424 AGMGALTIT
+424 VGMGALTIT
-433 GMAQFVMFGV
+433 GMPQFVMFGA
-443 TSAAGVFLAFL
+443 TSAAGVLLAFL
-454 YTIFLLPA
+454 YTLFLLPV

-470 PKEKSFAP
+470 AKPISTLAAR
-478 EHGWLLWLS
+478 GWRLWLA
-487 YLAWPITKLL
+487 YLAWPIVMLCKLI
-497 KLTWLL
+497 WLL
-503 LWPMRFVVHRSGLQ
+503 LWPLRILAYHSGLQ
-517 WLLSGIWLQ
+517 WLASGIWLPHV
-526 DLLDK
+526 LAK
-531 IPAFVE
+531 IPAFVDQ
-537 HYKHTINFAFVG
+537 YKGLINFMFVS
-549 LFVVCLYGATQVK
+549 LFALCLYGATQVK

-568 ELYREGS
+568 ELSREGS

-582 VVDEHMMGTG
+582 IVDEHMMGTG

-601 QSDALI
+601 QSDALM
-607 QADVLQ
+607 QADILQ
-613 TMDRLQRKIEK
+613 TMDQLQRLIEN
-624 KYSQHIIRTHS
+624 KYAQHIIRTHS
-635 LADLVK
+635 LANLVK
-641 DTHAIMQDGSDGY
+641 DTHAIMQDGSDAY
-654 KTIPNDNLAV
+654 KTIPDDNIAV
-664 SQLLYLFNSSNPDER
+664 AQLLYLFNSSNPEER

-696 RNAGSSEYAEFFELV
+696 RNAGSSEYAEFFEQV
-711 QIDIENAFVAHKKQ
+711 QIDIEQAFASHKAQ

-753 SLALAMVIISGLLVL
+753 SLALAMVFISGLLVL

-792 LMGLMEIPLDTDTLM
+792 LMGLMGIPLDTDTLM

-836 MRLALVDTIKE
+836 MRLALVDTIKQ
-847 VGQAVTFTSLVLGCG
+847 VGQAVTYTSLVLGCG

-884 IFVALFC
+884 IFVALLC

-910 NVTDNLQFKGTK
+910 NVLDNLQFKGVK

>member
-1 MFAFDKI
+1 MKTF
-8 YILKPDVLFGVYL
+8 LFC
-21 KNILLAT
+21 I
-28 SDYFE
+28 SEYFE
-33 RLPDRL
+33 SVPNRI
-39 RPWRWSII
+39 RPWRCWII
-47 IFALVTTLFM
+47 TLALTCSLFM
-57 AFGSTKF
+57 AVGSTRF

-69 VDSWFNEDD
+69 VDSWFSEDD
-78 PVLRSLDEF
+78 PVLQSLDEF

-106 DVFSAASL
+106 DVFSADSL
-114 RLVDQLTRS
+114 GLIDQLTTR
-123 LSNRQDIP
+123 LNHWQDIP
-131 QGTLD
+131 QEVLD
-136 AAGITPELAT
+136 EVGITPDLAKELS
-146 ELDHIKRVQSLTNV
+146 HIKRVQSLTNV
-160 RIQVNEGDTLSSP
+160 RIQVHQDETLSSP
-173 RLIQNLAMAEAEA
+173 RLIQNLVMSKDEAQ
-186 EQVKAIAMAQSSLP
+186 QVKAMAMAQSNLP
-200 LFLFSKNYRYGAIM
+200 LFLFSNNHRFGAIM

-219 GAIPVAQSL
+219 GAIPMSPRFQAS
-228 GTPSINL
+228 SSDL
-235 MADDEFDLVGDF
+235 MDDDEIDWAGDF
-247 DDQLSNN
+247 DDPSASA
-254 FDATASQTS
+254 FDVSVESAP

-275 SFMEAVSRLYKQP
+275 SFMEAVSRLYQHP
-288 EFAQQFN
+288 ELERQFN
-295 FYPIGNASMV
+295 FYPIGNASLV
-305 ELAVDDLMQA
+305 KLAVDDLKQA

-327 VLLWTLFHSASAVLW
+327 LLLWTLFRSVSAVLW
-342 PQIAIGISA
+342 PQIAIGMSA

-388 SSYVYFRRHGHD
+388 SSYVYFRERGHE
-400 HELALSKAYGKTGL
+400 HEPALSKAYGKTGL

-424 AGMGALTIT
+424 VGMGALTIT
-433 GMAQFVMFGV
+433 GMPQFVMFGA
-443 TSAAGVFLAFL
+443 TSAAGVLLAFL
-454 YTIFLLPA
+454 YTLFLLPV

-470 PKEKSFAP
+470 AKPISTLAAR
-478 EHGWLLWLS
+478 GWRLWLA
-487 YLAWPITKLL
+487 YLAWPIVMLCKLI
-497 KLTWLL
+497 WLL
-503 LWPMRFVVHRSGLQ
+503 LWPLRILAYHSGLQ
-517 WLLSGIWLQ
+517 WLASGIWLPHV
-526 DLLDK
+526 LAK
-531 IPAFVE
+531 IPAFVDQ
-537 HYKHTINFAFVG
+537 YKGLINFMFVS
-549 LFVVCLYGATQVK
+549 LFALCLYGATQVK

-568 ELYREGS
+568 ELSREGS

-582 VVDEHMMGTG
+582 IVDEHMMGTG

-601 QSDALI
+601 QSDALM
-607 QADVLQ
+607 QADILQ
-613 TMDRLQRKIEK
+613 TMDQLQRLIEN
-624 KYSQHIIRTHS
+624 KYAQHIIRTHS
-635 LADLVK
+635 LANLVK
-641 DTHAIMQDGSDGY
+641 DTHAIMQDGSDAY
-654 KTIPNDNLAV
+654 KTIPDDNIAV
-664 SQLLYLFNSSNPDER
+664 AQLLYLFNSSNPEER

-696 RNAGSSEYAEFFELV
+696 RNAGSSEYAEFFEQV
-711 QIDIENAFVAHKKQ
+711 QIDIEQAFASHKAQ

-753 SLALAMVIISGLLVL
+753 SLALAMVFISGLLVL

-792 LMGLMEIPLDTDTLM
+792 LMGLMGIPLDTDTLM

-836 MRLALVDTIKE
+836 MRLALVDTIKQ
-847 VGQAVTFTSLVLGCG
+847 VGQAVTYTSLVLGCG

-884 IFVALFC
+884 IFVALLC

-910 NVTDNLQFKGTK
+910 NVLDNLQFKGVK